1 MLNHHWVS
9 ILFIKQICSLNFI
22 SRIIFTGE
30 GVDLLS
36 HFIKINRS
44 FITPVTVKNV
54 IFLCCERSFT
64 EVILEIFNILL
75 TEVPREKLK
84 ISQDDAFAKKL
95 ETTDKRWKYL
105 FDKKTERPV
114 IKETKKV
121 ESRNKKEKVVEKKD
135 ASVVANQEKKQL
147 EKSEQAFD
155 ERKSSEQFQGKRDL
169 SAELDDIIES
179 FSTDNDKYIVEETF
193 QRGDENNLNRRNQDD
208 IISIIEEPDSQ
219 SEDGE
224 VGACANTEAVDF
236 SFDGLPWEVECTQD
250 VWKIITD
257 VKLSPHVKS
266 AILKKIRLLANGE
279 WTKKLAKKIKGV
291 SKSLKLYEARLN
303 RHSRLIWEKAIS
315 FSPRCSMSEK
325 FTSVTDDCAEKGAV
339 YVDKIRLWDIA
350 LSHDETEKKVERIK
364 KSQERG
370 QQCLLK
376 RNLQGV
382 QVEINAN
389 ERVPNIYVDKVYA
402 KEVLEELAKKKTE
415 RVGSSGSECLFFP
428 PASPNQQEYHIMKF
442 YAFTSA
448 MASKILSLNTE
459 KIDFPFQVSEL
470 EHAIIQLEPES
481 KIPILLLGR
490 SGTGKTTCCLYRLW
504 FKYQAYWQNAEH
516 AGPHLPKFSFKKLLE
531 KEVLVEGEEK
541 AVQVSDDEEKEVD
554 EKGGNKVEIS
564 FVPCLCNGLCDCD
577 PIPEMSSSLKTNEGK
592 KIADEKQSKVADTSA
607 AENNEKDIE
616 EKDEYEHIRQLMVTK
631 NEVLVS
637 EIRNNFRELC
647 QGNFPETETGE
658 YHEHSKIEE
667 IPPEKY
673 PLFITTKDLFI
684 LLDGSL
690 KGDTF
695 FRREENNE
703 MADNIVGWGR
713 NKTHFST
720 LHVLEEDDMDDD
732 DDVDDD
738 DDYGISDNEIDVE
751 YDGEQGVV
759 NEAHPNQRKE
769 TEACKKRR
777 PTKEVTYEV
786 FAYEIWPSISKI
798 SKNQNYH
805 PSLVWIEIKSFIKG
819 SAEAFLNEKGFLT
832 KDQYVQI
839 GKKRAPNFTGDRK
852 VIYNLFLAYQKQK
865 TSLNYFDEIDVCFNV
880 FKRLQGQPYPIWG
893 FHEIYVDETQDFTQA
908 ELLLLLKCSLNPNAM
923 FFTGDT
929 AQSIMKGVAFR
940 FCDLQSLF
948 VAAKQEFERNGVMS
962 PVMVPKRVHQLTHN
976 YRSHSGILQLAS
988 SVVKLLEI
996 LFPESFDRLKP
1007 DVGLFEGPKPVIL
1020 NADDFEQLALLLQGT
1035 KRKTTSSIDFGAH
1048 QAVLVQ
1054 SEESKRLLPPELRHG
1069 IVLSIYEAKGL
1080 EFDDV
1085 LLFNFFKDSPV
1096 SGSRS
1101 LL

>member
-1 MLNHHWVS
+1 MGLY
-9 ILFIKQICSLNFI
+9 FIKQICSQNFI

-44 FITPVTVKNV
+44 FITPPIVKNV
-54 IFLCCERSFT
+54 IVFCCERSFT
-64 EVILEIFNILL
+64 EVILDIFNILL
-75 TEVPREKLK
+75 TEVPRDKLK
-84 ISQDDAFAKKL
+84 ISQNDAFAKKL

-105 FDKKTERPV
+105 FDKKTEQLV
-114 IKETKKV
+114 IKEKEV
-121 ESRNKKEKVVEKKD
+121 ESRNKKQKVVEKKE
-135 ASVVANQEKKQL
+135 ASVVSNKEQKQL
-147 EKSEQAFD
+147 EKSEQAFN
-155 ERKSSEQFQGKRDL
+155 ERKSSEQCQGKRNL
-169 SAELDDIIES
+169 TAELDNIIES
-179 FSTDNDKYIVEETF
+179 FSIDNDKDTEEETF
-193 QRGDENNLNRRNQDD
+193 QRGDENNNLDRRDQDD
-208 IISIIEEPDSQ
+208 IISVIEEPDSP
-219 SEDGE
+219 SEDSE
-224 VGACANTEAVDF
+224 VGACANTEAIDF

-266 AILKKIRLLANGE
+266 AILKKMRLLANGQ
-279 WTKKLAKKIKGV
+279 WTKELAKKVKGV

-303 RHSRLIWEKAIS
+303 RHSRLIWEVAIS
-315 FSPRCSMSEK
+315 FSPRCSMKEK
-325 FTSVTDDCAEKGAV
+325 FTSLTDDCAEKGAV
-339 YVDKIRLWDIA
+339 YVDKIRLWDIS
-350 LSHDETEKKVERIK
+350 LHHDEIEKKVEWIK

-382 QVEINAN
+382 QAEVKAN

-402 KEVLEELAKKKTE
+402 KEVLEELTKKQTK
-415 RVGSSGSECLFFP
+415 RVGPSGSECLFFP

-470 EHAIIQLEPES
+470 EHAIIQLEPEN
-481 KIPILLLGR
+481 KMPILLLGR

-504 FKYQAYWQNAEH
+504 FKYQAYWENAKH
-516 AGPHLPKFSFKKLLE
+516 AGAHLPKFSFKKFLE
-531 KEVLVEGEEK
+531 KEVLVEREEK
-541 AVQVSDDEEKEVD
+541 AEQVSEINDEKEVE

-564 FVPCLCNGLCDCD
+564 FSPCLCNGPCDCD
-577 PIPEMSSSLKTNEGK
+577 PIPELSSSMKTNQVEK
-592 KIADEKQSKVADTSA
+592 TADEKQSKVFDTSH
-607 AENNEKDIE
+607 AENNEKEVE

-637 EIRNNFRELC
+637 EIRNNFRRLC
-647 QGNFPETETGE
+647 QGNFPQTETGE
-658 YHEHSKIEE
+658 NHEHSKIEE

-673 PLFITTKDLFI
+673 PLFITTKDLLI

-690 KGDTF
+690 DGDTF
-695 FRREENNE
+695 FRREENNQ

-732 DDVDDD
+732 DYDD
-738 DDYGISDNEIDVE
+738 GISDNEIDVE

-798 SKNQNYH
+798 SKNQNCH
-805 PSLVWIEIKSFIKG
+805 ASLVWMEIKSFIKG
-819 SAEAFLNEKGFLT
+819 SAEAFLNESGFLT

-839 GKKRAPNFTGDRK
+839 GKKRAPNFNGDRE
-852 VIYNLFLAYQKQK
+852 VIYSLFLAYRKK
-865 TSLNYFDEIDVCFNV
+865 MSSLNYFDEMDVCFNV
-880 FKRLQGQPYPIWG
+880 FKRLRGQPYPIWG

-948 VAAKQEFERNGVMS
+948 VAAKQEFERNEVMS
-962 PVMVPKRVHQLTHN
+962 PVMVPKQVHQLTHN

-996 LFPESFDRLKP
+996 FFPDSFDRLKP

-1054 SEESKRLLPPELRHG
+1054 SEESKRLLPLELRHG

-1096 SGSRS
+1096 SDSRP
-1101 LL
+1101 LLQT

>member
-1 MLNHHWVS
+1 M
-9 ILFIKQICSLNFI
+9 
-22 SRIIFTGE
+22 
-30 GVDLLS
+30 
-36 HFIKINRS
+36 
-44 FITPVTVKNV
+44 KNV
-54 IFLCCERSFT
+54 IVFCCERSFT
-64 EVILEIFNILL
+64 EVILDIFNILL
-75 TEVPREKLK
+75 TEVPRDKLK
-84 ISQDDAFAKKL
+84 ISQNDAFAKKL

-105 FDKKTERPV
+105 FDKKTEQLV
-114 IKETKKV
+114 IKEKEV
-121 ESRNKKEKVVEKKD
+121 ESRNKKQKVVEKEE
-135 ASVVANQEKKQL
+135 ASVVSNNEQKQMK
-147 EKSEQAFD
+147 KSEQAFN
-155 ERKSSEQFQGKRDL
+155 ERKSSEQCQGKRNL
-169 SAELDDIIES
+169 TAELDNIIES
-179 FSTDNDKYIVEETF
+179 FSMDNDKDTEEVTF
-193 QRGDENNLNRRNQDD
+193 HRGDESNNLDRRDQDD
-208 IISIIEEPDSQ
+208 IISVIEEPDSP
-219 SEDGE
+219 SEDSE
-224 VGACANTEAVDF
+224 VGACANTEAIDF

-266 AILKKIRLLANGE
+266 AILKKIRLLANGQ
-279 WTKKLAKKIKGV
+279 WTKELAKKVKGV

-303 RHSRLIWEKAIS
+303 RHSRLIWEVAIS
-315 FSPRCSMSEK
+315 FSPRCSMKEK
-325 FTSVTDDCAEKGAV
+325 FTSLTDDCAEKGAV

-350 LSHDETEKKVERIK
+350 LRHDEIEKKVERIK

-382 QVEINAN
+382 QAEVKAN

-402 KEVLEELAKKKTE
+402 KEVLEELTKKQTK
-415 RVGSSGSECLFFP
+415 RVGPSGSECLFFP

-470 EHAIIQLEPES
+470 EHAIIQLEPEN
-481 KIPILLLGR
+481 KMPILLLGR

-504 FKYQAYWQNAEH
+504 FKYQAYWQNAKH
-516 AGPHLPKFSFKKLLE
+516 AGAHLPKFSFKKFLE
-531 KEVLVEGEEK
+531 KEVLVESEEK
-541 AVQVSDDEEKEVD
+541 AEQVSEINDEKEVQ

-564 FVPCLCNGLCDCD
+564 FAPCLCNGPCDCD
-577 PIPEMSSSLKTNEGK
+577 LTPELSLSLKTNQVE
-592 KIADEKQSKVADTSA
+592 KIADEKQSKVVDTSH
-607 AENNEKDIE
+607 AENNEKEVE

-637 EIRNNFRELC
+637 EIRNNFRRLC
-647 QGNFPETETGE
+647 QSNFPQTETGE
-658 YHEHSKIEE
+658 NHEHSKLEE

-673 PLFITTKDLFI
+673 PLFITTKDLLI

-690 KGDTF
+690 EGDTF
-695 FRREENNE
+695 FRREENNQ

-720 LHVLEEDDMDDD
+720 LHVLEEDMDDD
-732 DDVDDD
+732 DYDD
-738 DDYGISDNEIDVE
+738 GISDNEIDVE

-769 TEACKKRR
+769 AEACKKRR

-798 SKNQNYH
+798 SKNQSCH
-805 PSLVWIEIKSFIKG
+805 ASLVWMEIKSFIKG
-819 SAEAFLNEKGFLT
+819 SAEAFLNESGFLT

-839 GKKRAPNFTGDRK
+839 GKKRAPNFNGDRE
-852 VIYNLFLAYQKQK
+852 VIYSLFLAYRKK
-865 TSLNYFDEIDVCFNV
+865 MSSLNYFDEMDVCFNV
-880 FKRLQGQPYPIWG
+880 FKRLRGQPYPIWG
-893 FHEIYVDETQDFTQA
+893 FHEIYVDETQDFTQS

-948 VAAKQEFERNGVMS
+948 VAAKQEFERNEVIS
-962 PVMVPKRVHQLTHN
+962 PVMVPKQVHQLTHN

-996 LFPESFDRLKP
+996 FFPDSFDRLKP

-1054 SEESKRLLPPELRHG
+1054 SEESKRLLPLELRHG

-1096 SGSRS
+1096 SDSRP
-1101 LL
+1101 LLQT

>member
-1 MLNHHWVS
+1 MGLY
-9 ILFIKQICSLNFI
+9 FIKQICSQNFI

-44 FITPVTVKNV
+44 FITPPIVKNV
-54 IFLCCERSFT
+54 IVFCCERSFT
-64 EVILEIFNILL
+64 EVILDIFNILL
-75 TEVPREKLK
+75 TEVPRDKLK
-84 ISQDDAFAKKL
+84 ISQNDAFAKKL

-105 FDKKTERPV
+105 FDKKTEQLV
-114 IKETKKV
+114 IKEKEV
-121 ESRNKKEKVVEKKD
+121 ESRNKKQKVVEKKE
-135 ASVVANQEKKQL
+135 ASVVSNKEQKQL
-147 EKSEQAFD
+147 EKSEQAFN
-155 ERKSSEQFQGKRDL
+155 ERKSSEQCQGKRNL
-169 SAELDDIIES
+169 TAELDNIIES
-179 FSTDNDKYIVEETF
+179 FSIDNDKDTEEETF
-193 QRGDENNLNRRNQDD
+193 QRGDENNNLDRRDQDD
-208 IISIIEEPDSQ
+208 IISVIEEPDSP
-219 SEDGE
+219 SEDSE
-224 VGACANTEAVDF
+224 VGACANTEAIDF

-266 AILKKIRLLANGE
+266 AILKKIRLLANGQ
-279 WTKKLAKKIKGV
+279 WTKELAKKVKGV

-303 RHSRLIWEKAIS
+303 RHSRLIWEVAIS
-315 FSPRCSMSEK
+315 FSPRCSMKEK
-325 FTSVTDDCAEKGAV
+325 FTSLTDDCAEKGAV
-339 YVDKIRLWDIA
+339 YVDKIRLWDIS
-350 LSHDETEKKVERIK
+350 LHHDEIEKKVEWIK

-382 QVEINAN
+382 QAEVKAN
-389 ERVPNIYVDKVYA
+389 ERIPNIYVDKVYA
-402 KEVLEELAKKKTE
+402 KEVLEELTKKQTK
-415 RVGSSGSECLFFP
+415 RVGPSGSECLFFP
-428 PASPNQQEYHIMKF
+428 RASPNQQEYHIMKF

-470 EHAIIQLEPES
+470 EHAIIQLEPEN
-481 KIPILLLGR
+481 KMPILLLGR

-504 FKYQAYWQNAEH
+504 FKYQAYWENAKH
-516 AGPHLPKFSFKKLLE
+516 AGAHLPKFSFKKFLE
-531 KEVLVEGEEK
+531 KEVLVEREEK
-541 AVQVSDDEEKEVD
+541 AEQVSEINDEKEVE

-564 FVPCLCNGLCDCD
+564 FSPCLCNGPCDCD
-577 PIPEMSSSLKTNEGK
+577 PIPELSSSMKTNQVEK
-592 KIADEKQSKVADTSA
+592 TADEKQSKVFDTSH
-607 AENNEKDIE
+607 AENNEKEVE

-637 EIRNNFRELC
+637 EIRNNFRRLC
-647 QGNFPETETGE
+647 QGNFPQTETGE
-658 YHEHSKIEE
+658 NHEHSKIEE

-673 PLFITTKDLFI
+673 PLFITTKDLLI

-690 KGDTF
+690 DGDTF
-695 FRREENNE
+695 FRREENNQ

-732 DDVDDD
+732 DYDD
-738 DDYGISDNEIDVE
+738 GISDNEIDVE

-798 SKNQNYH
+798 SKNQNCH
-805 PSLVWIEIKSFIKG
+805 ASLVWMEIKSFIKG
-819 SAEAFLNEKGFLT
+819 SAEAFLNESGFLT

-839 GKKRAPNFTGDRK
+839 GKKRAPNFNGDRE
-852 VIYNLFLAYQKQK
+852 VIYSLFLAYRKK
-865 TSLNYFDEIDVCFNV
+865 MSSLNYFDEMDVCFNV
-880 FKRLQGQPYPIWG
+880 FKRLRGQPYPIWG

-948 VAAKQEFERNGVMS
+948 VAAKQEFERNEVMS
-962 PVMVPKRVHQLTHN
+962 PVMVPKQVHQLTHN

-996 LFPESFDRLKP
+996 FFPDSFDRLKP

-1054 SEESKRLLPPELRHG
+1054 SEESKRLLPLELRHG

-1096 SGSRS
+1096 SDSRP
-1101 LL
+1101 LLQT

>member
-1 MLNHHWVS
+1 M
-9 ILFIKQICSLNFI
+9 
-22 SRIIFTGE
+22 
-30 GVDLLS
+30 
-36 HFIKINRS
+36 
-44 FITPVTVKNV
+44 KNV
-54 IFLCCERSFT
+54 IVFCCERSFT
-64 EVILEIFNILL
+64 EVILHIFNILL
-75 TEVPREKLK
+75 TEVPRDKLK
-84 ISQDDAFAKKL
+84 ISQNDAFAKKL

-105 FDKKTERPV
+105 FDKKTEQLV
-114 IKETKKV
+114 IKEKEV
-121 ESRNKKEKVVEKKD
+121 ESRNKKQKVVEKKE
-135 ASVVANQEKKQL
+135 ASVVSNKEQNQL
-147 EKSEQAFD
+147 EKSEQAFN
-155 ERKSSEQFQGKRDL
+155 ERKSSEQCQGKRNL
-169 SAELDDIIES
+169 TAELDNIIES
-179 FSTDNDKYIVEETF
+179 FSIDNDKDTEEETF
-193 QRGDENNLNRRNQDD
+193 QRGDENNNLDRRDQDD
-208 IISIIEEPDSQ
+208 IISVIEEPDSS
-219 SEDGE
+219 SEDSE
-224 VGACANTEAVDF
+224 VGACANTEAIDF

-266 AILKKIRLLANGE
+266 AILKKIRLLANGQ
-279 WTKKLAKKIKGV
+279 WTKELAKKVKGV

-303 RHSRLIWEKAIS
+303 RHSRLIWEVAIS
-315 FSPRCSMSEK
+315 FSPRCSMKEK
-325 FTSVTDDCAEKGAV
+325 FTSLTDDCAEKGAV

-350 LSHDETEKKVERIK
+350 LRHDEIEKKVERIK
-364 KSQERG
+364 KSQGRG

-382 QVEINAN
+382 QAEVKAN

-402 KEVLEELAKKKTE
+402 KEVLEELTKKQTK
-415 RVGSSGSECLFFP
+415 RVGPSGSECLFFP

-470 EHAIIQLEPES
+470 EHGIIQLEPEN
-481 KIPILLLGR
+481 KMPILLLGR

-504 FKYQAYWQNAEH
+504 FKYQAYWENAKH
-516 AGPHLPKFSFKKLLE
+516 AGAHLPKFSFKKFLE
-531 KEVLVEGEEK
+531 KEVLVEREEK
-541 AVQVSDDEEKEVD
+541 AEQVSEINDEKEVE

-564 FVPCLCNGLCDCD
+564 FSPCLCNGPCDCD
-577 PIPEMSSSLKTNEGK
+577 PIPELSSSLKTNQVEK
-592 KIADEKQSKVADTSA
+592 TADEKQSKVFDTSH
-607 AENNEKDIE
+607 AENNEKEVE

-637 EIRNNFRELC
+637 EIRNNFRRLC
-647 QGNFPETETGE
+647 QGNFPQTETGE
-658 YHEHSKIEE
+658 NHEHSKIEE

-673 PLFITTKDLFI
+673 PLFITTKDLLI

-690 KGDTF
+690 DGDTF
-695 FRREENNE
+695 FRREENNQ

-720 LHVLEEDDMDDD
+720 LHVLEEDDMD
-732 DDVDDD
+732 VDDYD
-738 DDYGISDNEIDVE
+738 DGISDNEIDVE

-786 FAYEIWPSISKI
+786 FTYEIWPSISKI
-798 SKNQNYH
+798 SKNQNCH
-805 PSLVWIEIKSFIKG
+805 ASLVWMEIKSFIKG
-819 SAEAFLNEKGFLT
+819 SAEAFLNESGFLT

-839 GKKRAPNFTGDRK
+839 GKKRAPNFNGDRE
-852 VIYNLFLAYQKQK
+852 VIYSLFLAYRKK
-865 TSLNYFDEIDVCFNV
+865 MSSLNYFDEMDVCFNV
-880 FKRLQGQPYPIWG
+880 FKRLRGQPYPIWG
-893 FHEIYVDETQDFTQA
+893 FHEIYVDETQDFTQS

-948 VAAKQEFERNGVMS
+948 VAAKQEFERNEVMS
-962 PVMVPKRVHQLTHN
+962 PVMVPKQVHQLTHN

-996 LFPESFDRLKP
+996 FFPDSFDRLKP

-1054 SEESKRLLPPELRHG
+1054 SEESKRLLPLELRHG

-1096 SGSRS
+1096 SESRP
-1101 LL
+1101 LLQT

>member
-1 MLNHHWVS
+1 M
-9 ILFIKQICSLNFI
+9 
-22 SRIIFTGE
+22 
-30 GVDLLS
+30 
-36 HFIKINRS
+36 
-44 FITPVTVKNV
+44 KNV
-54 IFLCCERSFT
+54 IVFCCERSFT
-64 EVILEIFNILL
+64 EVILDIFNILL
-75 TEVPREKLK
+75 TEVPRDKLK
-84 ISQDDAFAKKL
+84 ISQNDAFAKKL

-105 FDKKTERPV
+105 FDKKTEQLV
-114 IKETKKV
+114 IKEKEV
-121 ESRNKKEKVVEKKD
+121 ESRNKKQKVVEKKE
-135 ASVVANQEKKQL
+135 ASVVSNKEQKQL
-147 EKSEQAFD
+147 EKSEQAFN
-155 ERKSSEQFQGKRDL
+155 ERKSSEQCQGKRNL
-169 SAELDDIIES
+169 TAELDNIIES
-179 FSTDNDKYIVEETF
+179 FSIDNDKDTEEDTF
-193 QRGDENNLNRRNQDD
+193 QRGDENNNLDRRDQDD
-208 IISIIEEPDSQ
+208 IISVIEEPDSP
-219 SEDGE
+219 SEDSE
-224 VGACANTEAVDF
+224 VGACANTEAIDF

-266 AILKKIRLLANGE
+266 AILKKIRLLANGQ
-279 WTKKLAKKIKGV
+279 WTKELAKKVKGV

-303 RHSRLIWEKAIS
+303 RHSRLIWEVAIS
-315 FSPRCSMSEK
+315 FSPRCSMKEK
-325 FTSVTDDCAEKGAV
+325 FTSLTDDCAEKGAV
-339 YVDKIRLWDIA
+339 YVDKIRLWDIS
-350 LSHDETEKKVERIK
+350 LHHDEIEKKVEWIK

-382 QVEINAN
+382 QAEVKAN

-402 KEVLEELAKKKTE
+402 KEVLEELTKKQTK
-415 RVGSSGSECLFFP
+415 RVGPSGSECLFFP

-470 EHAIIQLEPES
+470 EHAIIQLEPEN
-481 KIPILLLGR
+481 KMPILLLGR

-504 FKYQAYWQNAEH
+504 FKYQAYWENAKH
-516 AGPHLPKFSFKKLLE
+516 AGAHLPKFSFKKFLE
-531 KEVLVEGEEK
+531 KEVLVEREEK
-541 AVQVSDDEEKEVD
+541 AEQVSEINDEKEVE

-564 FVPCLCNGLCDCD
+564 FSPCLCNGPCDCD
-577 PIPEMSSSLKTNEGK
+577 PIPELSSSMKTNQVEK
-592 KIADEKQSKVADTSA
+592 TADEKQSKVFDTSH
-607 AENNEKDIE
+607 AENNEKEVE

-637 EIRNNFRELC
+637 EIRNNFRRLC
-647 QGNFPETETGE
+647 QGNFPQTETGE
-658 YHEHSKIEE
+658 NHEHSKIEE

-673 PLFITTKDLFI
+673 PLFITTKDLLI

-690 KGDTF
+690 DGDTF
-695 FRREENNE
+695 FRREENNQ

-732 DDVDDD
+732 DYDD
-738 DDYGISDNEIDVE
+738 GISDNEIDVE

-798 SKNQNYH
+798 SKNQNCH
-805 PSLVWIEIKSFIKG
+805 ASLVWMEIKSFIKG
-819 SAEAFLNEKGFLT
+819 SAEAFLNEAGFLT

-839 GKKRAPNFTGDRK
+839 GKKRAPNFTGDRE
-852 VIYNLFLAYQKQK
+852 VIYNLFLAYQKK
-865 TSLNYFDEIDVCFNV
+865 RSSLNYFDEMDVCFNV

-948 VAAKQEFERNGVMS
+948 VAAKQEFERNEVMS
-962 PVMVPKRVHQLTHN
+962 PVMVPKQVHQLTHN

-996 LFPESFDRLKP
+996 FFPDSFDRLKP

-1054 SEESKRLLPPELRHG
+1054 SEESKRLLPLELRHG
-1069 IVLSIYEAKGL
+1069 IVLSIYEAKG
-1080 EFDDV
+1080 
-1085 LLFNFFKDSPV
+1085 
-1096 SGSRS
+1096 
-1101 LL
+1101 

>member
-1 MLNHHWVS
+1 MGLY
-9 ILFIKQICSLNFI
+9 FIKQICSQNFI
-22 SRIIFTGE
+22 SRIISTGE

-44 FITPVTVKNV
+44 FITPPIVKNV
-54 IFLCCERSFT
+54 IVFCCERSFT
-64 EVILEIFNILL
+64 EVILDIFNILL
-75 TEVPREKLK
+75 TELPRDILK
-84 ISQDDAFAKKL
+84 ISQNDAFAKKL
-95 ETTDKRWKYL
+95 ETTDKRWRYL
-105 FDKKTERPV
+105 FDKKTEQLV
-114 IKETKKV
+114 IKEKEV
-121 ESRNKKEKVVEKKD
+121 ESRNKKQKVVEKEE
-135 ASVVANQEKKQL
+135 ASVVSNNEQKQM
-147 EKSEQAFD
+147 EKSEQAFN
-155 ERKSSEQFQGKRDL
+155 ERKSSEQCQRKRNL
-169 SAELDDIIES
+169 TAELDNIIES
-179 FSTDNDKYIVEETF
+179 FSMDNDKDTEEVTF
-193 QRGDENNLNRRNQDD
+193 HRGDENNNLDRRDQDD
-208 IISIIEEPDSQ
+208 IISVIEEPDSP
-219 SEDGE
+219 SEDSE
-224 VGACANTEAVDF
+224 VRACANTEAIDF

-250 VWKIITD
+250 VWKKITD
-257 VKLSPHVKS
+257 VKLLPHVKS
-266 AILKKIRLLANGE
+266 AILKKIRLLANGQ
-279 WTKKLAKKIKGV
+279 WTKDLAKKVKGV

-303 RHSRLIWEKAIS
+303 RHSRLIWEVAIS
-315 FSPRCSMSEK
+315 FSPRCSMKEK
-325 FTSVTDDCAEKGAV
+325 FTSLTDDCAEKGAV

-350 LSHDETEKKVERIK
+350 LRHDEIEKKVERIK

-376 RNLQGV
+376 RNLQRV
-382 QVEINAN
+382 QAEVKAAEK
-389 ERVPNIYVDKVYA
+389 VPNIYVDKVCS
-402 KEVLEELAKKKTE
+402 KEVLEELTKKQTK
-415 RVGSSGSECLFFP
+415 RVGPSGSECLFFP

-470 EHAIIQLEPES
+470 EHAIIQLEPEN
-481 KIPILLLGR
+481 KMPILLLGR

-504 FKYQAYWQNAEH
+504 FKYQAYWQNAKH
-516 AGPHLPKFSFKKLLE
+516 AGAHLPKFSFKKFLE
-531 KEVLVEGEEK
+531 KEVLVESEEK
-541 AVQVSDDEEKEVD
+541 AEQVSEINDEKEVQ

-564 FVPCLCNGLCDCD
+564 FAPCLCNGPCDCD
-577 PIPEMSSSLKTNEGK
+577 LTPELSLSLKTNQVE
-592 KIADEKQSKVADTSA
+592 KIADEKQSKVVDTSH
-607 AENNEKDIE
+607 AENNEKEVE

-637 EIRNNFRELC
+637 EIRNNFRGLC
-647 QGNFPETETGE
+647 QSNFPQTETGE
-658 YHEHSKIEE
+658 NHEHSKLEE

-673 PLFITTKDLFI
+673 PLFITTKDLLI

-690 KGDTF
+690 EGNTF
-695 FRREENNE
+695 FRREENNQ

-732 DDVDDD
+732 DYDD
-738 DDYGISDNEIDVE
+738 GISDNEIDVE

-777 PTKEVTYEV
+777 STKEVTYEV

-798 SKNQNYH
+798 SKNQSYH
-805 PSLVWIEIKSFIKG
+805 ASLVWMEIKSFIKG
-819 SAEAFLNEKGFLT
+819 SAEAFLNESGFLT

-839 GKKRAPNFTGDRK
+839 GKKRAPNFNGDRE
-852 VIYNLFLAYQKQK
+852 VIYSLFLAYRKK
-865 TSLNYFDEIDVCFNV
+865 MSSLNYFDEMDVCFNV
-880 FKRLQGQPYPIWG
+880 FKRLRGQPYPIWG
-893 FHEIYVDETQDFTQA
+893 FHEIYVDETQDFTQS

-948 VAAKQEFERNGVMS
+948 VAAKQEFERNEVMS
-962 PVMVPKRVHQLTHN
+962 PVMVPKQVHQLTHN

-996 LFPESFDRLKP
+996 FFPDSFDRLKP

-1096 SGSRS
+1096 SDSRP
-1101 LL
+1101 L

>member
-1 MLNHHWVS
+1 M
-9 ILFIKQICSLNFI
+9 
-22 SRIIFTGE
+22 
-30 GVDLLS
+30 
-36 HFIKINRS
+36 
-44 FITPVTVKNV
+44 KNV
-54 IFLCCERSFT
+54 IVFCCERSFT
-64 EVILEIFNILL
+64 EVILDIFNILL
-75 TEVPREKLK
+75 TEVPRDKLK
-84 ISQDDAFAKKL
+84 ISQNDAFAKKL

-105 FDKKTERPV
+105 FDKKTEQLV
-114 IKETKKV
+114 IKEKEV
-121 ESRNKKEKVVEKKD
+121 ESRNKKQKVVEKKE
-135 ASVVANQEKKQL
+135 ASVVSNKEQKQL
-147 EKSEQAFD
+147 EKSEQAFN
-155 ERKSSEQFQGKRDL
+155 ERKSSEQCQGKRNL
-169 SAELDDIIES
+169 TAELDNIIES
-179 FSTDNDKYIVEETF
+179 FSIDNDKDTEEETF
-193 QRGDENNLNRRNQDD
+193 QRGDENNNLDRRDQDD
-208 IISIIEEPDSQ
+208 IISVIEEPDSP
-219 SEDGE
+219 SEDSE
-224 VGACANTEAVDF
+224 VGACANTEAIDF

-266 AILKKIRLLANGE
+266 AILKKIRLLANGQ
-279 WTKKLAKKIKGV
+279 WTKELAKKVKGV

-303 RHSRLIWEKAIS
+303 RHSRLIWEVAIS
-315 FSPRCSMSEK
+315 FSPRCSMKEK
-325 FTSVTDDCAEKGAV
+325 FTSLTDDCAEKGAV
-339 YVDKIRLWDIA
+339 YVDKIRLWDIS
-350 LSHDETEKKVERIK
+350 LHHDEIEKKVEWIK

-382 QVEINAN
+382 QAEVKAN

-402 KEVLEELAKKKTE
+402 KEVLEELTKKQTK
-415 RVGSSGSECLFFP
+415 RVGPSGSECLFFP

-470 EHAIIQLEPES
+470 EHAIIQLEPEN
-481 KIPILLLGR
+481 KMPILLLGR

-504 FKYQAYWQNAEH
+504 FKYQAYWENAKH
-516 AGPHLPKFSFKKLLE
+516 AGAHLPKFSFKKFLE
-531 KEVLVEGEEK
+531 KEVLVEREEK
-541 AVQVSDDEEKEVD
+541 AEQVSEINDEKEVE

-564 FVPCLCNGLCDCD
+564 FSPCLCNGPCDCD
-577 PIPEMSSSLKTNEGK
+577 PIPELSSSMKTNQVEK
-592 KIADEKQSKVADTSA
+592 TADEKQSKVFDTSH
-607 AENNEKDIE
+607 AENNEKEVE

-637 EIRNNFRELC
+637 EIRNNFRRLC
-647 QGNFPETETGE
+647 QGNFPQTETGE
-658 YHEHSKIEE
+658 NHEHSKIEE

-673 PLFITTKDLFI
+673 PLFITTKDLLI

-690 KGDTF
+690 EGDTF

-732 DDVDDD
+732 DYDD
-738 DDYGISDNEIDVE
+738 GISDNEIDVE

-798 SKNQNYH
+798 SKNQNCH
-805 PSLVWIEIKSFIKG
+805 ASLVWMEIKSFIKG
-819 SAEAFLNEKGFLT
+819 SAEAFLNESGFLT

-839 GKKRAPNFTGDRK
+839 GKKRAPNFNGDRE
-852 VIYNLFLAYQKQK
+852 VIYSLFLAYRKK
-865 TSLNYFDEIDVCFNV
+865 MSSLNYFDEMDVCFNV
-880 FKRLQGQPYPIWG
+880 FKRLRGQPYPIWG

-948 VAAKQEFERNGVMS
+948 VAAKQEFERNEVMS
-962 PVMVPKRVHQLTHN
+962 PVMVPKQVHQLTHN

-996 LFPESFDRLKP
+996 FFPDSFDRLKP

-1054 SEESKRLLPPELRHG
+1054 SEESKRLLPLELRHG

-1096 SGSRS
+1096 SDSRP
-1101 LL
+1101 LLQT

>member
-1 MLNHHWVS
+1 M
-9 ILFIKQICSLNFI
+9 
-22 SRIIFTGE
+22 
-30 GVDLLS
+30 
-36 HFIKINRS
+36 
-44 FITPVTVKNV
+44 
-54 IFLCCERSFT
+54 
-64 EVILEIFNILL
+64 L
-75 TEVPREKLK
+75 TEVPRDKLK
-84 ISQDDAFAKKL
+84 ISQNDAFAKKL

-105 FDKKTERPV
+105 FDKKTEQLV
-114 IKETKKV
+114 IKEKEV
-121 ESRNKKEKVVEKKD
+121 ESRNKKQKVVEKKE
-135 ASVVANQEKKQL
+135 ASVVSNKEQKQL
-147 EKSEQAFD
+147 EKSEQAFN
-155 ERKSSEQFQGKRDL
+155 ERKSSEQCQGKRNL
-169 SAELDDIIES
+169 TAELDNIIES
-179 FSTDNDKYIVEETF
+179 FSIDNDKDTEEETF
-193 QRGDENNLNRRNQDD
+193 QRGDENNNLDRRDQDD
-208 IISIIEEPDSQ
+208 IISVIEEPDSP
-219 SEDGE
+219 SEDSE
-224 VGACANTEAVDF
+224 VGACANTEAIDF

-266 AILKKIRLLANGE
+266 AILKKIRLLANGQ
-279 WTKKLAKKIKGV
+279 WTKELAKKVKGV

-303 RHSRLIWEKAIS
+303 RHSRLIWEVAIS
-315 FSPRCSMSEK
+315 FSPRCSMKEK
-325 FTSVTDDCAEKGAV
+325 FTSLTDDCAEKGAV
-339 YVDKIRLWDIA
+339 YVDKIRLWDIS
-350 LSHDETEKKVERIK
+350 LHHDEIEKKVEWIK

-382 QVEINAN
+382 QAEVKAN

-402 KEVLEELAKKKTE
+402 KEVLEELTKKQTK
-415 RVGSSGSECLFFP
+415 RVGPSGSECLFFP
-428 PASPNQQEYHIMKF
+428 RASPNQQEYHIMKF

-470 EHAIIQLEPES
+470 EHAIIQLEPEN
-481 KIPILLLGR
+481 KMPILLLGR

-504 FKYQAYWQNAEH
+504 FKYQAYWENAKH
-516 AGPHLPKFSFKKLLE
+516 AGAHLPKFSFKKFLE
-531 KEVLVEGEEK
+531 KEVLVEREEK
-541 AVQVSDDEEKEVD
+541 AEQVSEINDEKEVE

-564 FVPCLCNGLCDCD
+564 FSPCLCNGPCDCD
-577 PIPEMSSSLKTNEGK
+577 PIPELSSSMKTNQVEK
-592 KIADEKQSKVADTSA
+592 TADEKQSKVFDTSH
-607 AENNEKDIE
+607 AENNEKEVE

-637 EIRNNFRELC
+637 EIRNNFRRLC
-647 QGNFPETETGE
+647 QGNFPQTETGE
-658 YHEHSKIEE
+658 NHEHSKIEE

-673 PLFITTKDLFI
+673 PLFITTKDLLI

-690 KGDTF
+690 DGDTF
-695 FRREENNE
+695 FRREENNQ

-732 DDVDDD
+732 DYDD
-738 DDYGISDNEIDVE
+738 GISDNEIDVE

-798 SKNQNYH
+798 SKNQNCH
-805 PSLVWIEIKSFIKG
+805 ASLVWMEIKSFIKG
-819 SAEAFLNEKGFLT
+819 SAEAFLNESGFLT

-839 GKKRAPNFTGDRK
+839 GKKRAPNFNGDRE
-852 VIYNLFLAYQKQK
+852 VIYSLFLAYRKK
-865 TSLNYFDEIDVCFNV
+865 MSSLNYFDEMDVCFNV
-880 FKRLQGQPYPIWG
+880 FKRLRGQPYPIWG
-893 FHEIYVDETQDFTQA
+893 FHEIYVDETQDFTQS

-948 VAAKQEFERNGVMS
+948 VAAKQEFERNEVMS
-962 PVMVPKRVHQLTHN
+962 PVMVPKQVHQLTHN

-996 LFPESFDRLKP
+996 FFPDSFDRLKP

-1054 SEESKRLLPPELRHG
+1054 SEESKRLLPLELRHG

-1096 SGSRS
+1096 SDSRP
-1101 LL
+1101 LLQT

>member
-1 MLNHHWVS
+1 M
-9 ILFIKQICSLNFI
+9 
-22 SRIIFTGE
+22 
-30 GVDLLS
+30 
-36 HFIKINRS
+36 
-44 FITPVTVKNV
+44 KNV
-54 IFLCCERSFT
+54 IVFCCERSFT
-64 EVILEIFNILL
+64 EVILDIFNILL
-75 TEVPREKLK
+75 TEVPRDKLK
-84 ISQDDAFAKKL
+84 ISQNDAFAKKL

-105 FDKKTERPV
+105 FDKKTEQLV
-114 IKETKKV
+114 IKEKEV
-121 ESRNKKEKVVEKKD
+121 ESRNKKQKVVEKKE
-135 ASVVANQEKKQL
+135 ASVVSNKEQKQL
-147 EKSEQAFD
+147 EKSEQAFN
-155 ERKSSEQFQGKRDL
+155 ERKSSEQCQGKRNL
-169 SAELDDIIES
+169 TAELDNIIES
-179 FSTDNDKYIVEETF
+179 FSIDNDKDTEEETF
-193 QRGDENNLNRRNQDD
+193 QRGDENNNLDRRDQDD
-208 IISIIEEPDSQ
+208 IISVIEEPDSP
-219 SEDGE
+219 SEDSE
-224 VGACANTEAVDF
+224 VGACANTEAIDF

-266 AILKKIRLLANGE
+266 AILKKIRLLANGQ
-279 WTKKLAKKIKGV
+279 WTKELAKKVKGV

-303 RHSRLIWEKAIS
+303 RHSRLIWEVAIS
-315 FSPRCSMSEK
+315 FSPRCSMKEK
-325 FTSVTDDCAEKGAV
+325 FTSLTDDCAEKGAV
-339 YVDKIRLWDIA
+339 YVDKIRLWDIV
-350 LSHDETEKKVERIK
+350 LRHDETEKNVERIR
-364 KSQERG
+364 KSHKRG

-376 RNLQGV
+376 RNLHGV
-382 QVEINAN
+382 QVKVNAN

-402 KEVLEELAKKKTE
+402 KEVLEELAKKQTE
-415 RVGSSGSECLFFP
+415 AVGPSGSECLFFP

-470 EHAIIQLEPES
+470 EHAIIQLEPEN
-481 KIPILLLGR
+481 KMPILLLGR

-504 FKYQAYWQNAEH
+504 FKYQAYWENAKH
-516 AGPHLPKFSFKKLLE
+516 AGAHLPKFSFKKFLE
-531 KEVLVEGEEK
+531 KEVLVEREEK
-541 AVQVSDDEEKEVD
+541 AEQVSEINDEKEVE

-564 FVPCLCNGLCDCD
+564 FSPCLCNGPCDCD
-577 PIPEMSSSLKTNEGK
+577 PIPELSSSMKTNQVEK
-592 KIADEKQSKVADTSA
+592 TADEKQSKVFDTSH
-607 AENNEKDIE
+607 AENNEKEVE

-637 EIRNNFRELC
+637 EIRNNFRRLC
-647 QGNFPETETGE
+647 QGNFPQTETGE
-658 YHEHSKIEE
+658 NHEHSKIEE

-673 PLFITTKDLFI
+673 PLFITTKDLLI

-690 KGDTF
+690 DGDTF
-695 FRREENNE
+695 FRREENNQ

-732 DDVDDD
+732 DYDD
-738 DDYGISDNEIDVE
+738 GISDNEIDVE

-798 SKNQNYH
+798 SKNQNCH
-805 PSLVWIEIKSFIKG
+805 ASLVWMEIKSFIKG
-819 SAEAFLNEKGFLT
+819 SAEAFLNEAGFLT

-839 GKKRAPNFTGDRK
+839 GKKRAPNFTGDRE
-852 VIYNLFLAYQKQK
+852 VIYNLFLAYQKK
-865 TSLNYFDEIDVCFNV
+865 RSSLNYFDEMDVCFNV

-948 VAAKQEFERNGVMS
+948 VAAKQEFERNEVIS
-962 PVMVPKRVHQLTHN
+962 PVMVPKQVHQLTHN

-996 LFPESFDRLKP
+996 FFPDSFDRLKP

-1054 SEESKRLLPPELRHG
+1054 SEESKRLLPLELRHG

-1096 SGSRS
+1096 SDSRP
-1101 LL
+1101 LLQT

>member
-1 MLNHHWVS
+1 M
-9 ILFIKQICSLNFI
+9 
-22 SRIIFTGE
+22 
-30 GVDLLS
+30 
-36 HFIKINRS
+36 
-44 FITPVTVKNV
+44 KNV
-54 IFLCCERSFT
+54 IVFCCERSFT
-64 EVILEIFNILL
+64 EVILDIFNILL
-75 TEVPREKLK
+75 TEVPRDKLK
-84 ISQDDAFAKKL
+84 ISQNDAFAKKL

-105 FDKKTERPV
+105 FDKKTEQLV
-114 IKETKKV
+114 IKEKEV
-121 ESRNKKEKVVEKKD
+121 ESRNKKQKVVEKKE
-135 ASVVANQEKKQL
+135 ASVVSNKEQKQL
-147 EKSEQAFD
+147 EKSEQAFN
-155 ERKSSEQFQGKRDL
+155 ERKSSEQCQGKRNL
-169 SAELDDIIES
+169 TAELDNIIES
-179 FSTDNDKYIVEETF
+179 FSIDNDKDTEEETF
-193 QRGDENNLNRRNQDD
+193 QRGDENNNLDRRDQDD
-208 IISIIEEPDSQ
+208 IISVIEEPDSP
-219 SEDGE
+219 SEDSE
-224 VGACANTEAVDF
+224 VGACANTEAIDF

-266 AILKKIRLLANGE
+266 AILKKIRLLANGQ
-279 WTKKLAKKIKGV
+279 WTKELAKKVKGV

-303 RHSRLIWEKAIS
+303 RHSRLIWEVAIS
-315 FSPRCSMSEK
+315 FSPRCSMKEK
-325 FTSVTDDCAEKGAV
+325 FTSLTDDCAEKGAV
-339 YVDKIRLWDIA
+339 YVDKIRLWDIS
-350 LSHDETEKKVERIK
+350 LHHDEIEKKVEWIK

-382 QVEINAN
+382 QAEVKAN

-402 KEVLEELAKKKTE
+402 KEVLEELTKKQTK
-415 RVGSSGSECLFFP
+415 RVGPSGSECLFFP

-470 EHAIIQLEPES
+470 EHAIIQLEPEN
-481 KIPILLLGR
+481 KMPILLLGR

-504 FKYQAYWQNAEH
+504 FKYQAYWENAKH
-516 AGPHLPKFSFKKLLE
+516 AGAHLPKFSFKKFLE
-531 KEVLVEGEEK
+531 KEVLVEREEK
-541 AVQVSDDEEKEVD
+541 AEQVSEINDEKEVE

-564 FVPCLCNGLCDCD
+564 FSPCLCNGPCDCD
-577 PIPEMSSSLKTNEGK
+577 PIPELSSSMKTNQVEK
-592 KIADEKQSKVADTSA
+592 TADEKQSKVFDTSH
-607 AENNEKDIE
+607 AENNEKEVE

-637 EIRNNFRELC
+637 EIRNNFRRLC
-647 QGNFPETETGE
+647 QGNFPQTETGE
-658 YHEHSKIEE
+658 NHEHSKIEE

-673 PLFITTKDLFI
+673 PLFITTKDLLI

-690 KGDTF
+690 DGDTF
-695 FRREENNE
+695 FRREENNQ

-732 DDVDDD
+732 DYDD
-738 DDYGISDNEIDVE
+738 GISDNEIDVE

-798 SKNQNYH
+798 SKNQNCH
-805 PSLVWIEIKSFIKG
+805 ASLVWMEIKSFIKG
-819 SAEAFLNEKGFLT
+819 SAEAFLNESGFLT

-839 GKKRAPNFTGDRK
+839 GKKRAPNFNGDRE
-852 VIYNLFLAYQKQK
+852 VIYSLFLAYRKK
-865 TSLNYFDEIDVCFNV
+865 MSSLNYFDEMDVCFNV
-880 FKRLQGQPYPIWG
+880 FKRLRGQPYPIWG

-948 VAAKQEFERNGVMS
+948 VAAKQEFERNEVMS
-962 PVMVPKRVHQLTHN
+962 PVMVPKQVHQLTHN

-996 LFPESFDRLKP
+996 FFPDSFDRLKP

-1054 SEESKRLLPPELRHG
+1054 SEESKRLLPLELRHG

-1096 SGSRS
+1096 SDSRP
-1101 LL
+1101 LLQT

>member
-1 MLNHHWVS
+1 M
-9 ILFIKQICSLNFI
+9 
-22 SRIIFTGE
+22 
-30 GVDLLS
+30 
-36 HFIKINRS
+36 
-44 FITPVTVKNV
+44 
-54 IFLCCERSFT
+54 
-64 EVILEIFNILL
+64 L
-75 TEVPREKLK
+75 TEVPRDKLK
-84 ISQDDAFAKKL
+84 ISQNDAFAKKL

-105 FDKKTERPV
+105 FDKKTEQLV
-114 IKETKKV
+114 IKEKEV
-121 ESRNKKEKVVEKKD
+121 ESRNKKQKVVEKKE
-135 ASVVANQEKKQL
+135 ASVVSNKEQKQL
-147 EKSEQAFD
+147 EKSEQAFN
-155 ERKSSEQFQGKRDL
+155 ERKSSEQCQGKRNL
-169 SAELDDIIES
+169 TAELDNIIES
-179 FSTDNDKYIVEETF
+179 FSIDNDKDTEEETF
-193 QRGDENNLNRRNQDD
+193 QRGDENNNLDRRDQDD
-208 IISIIEEPDSQ
+208 IISVIEEPDSP
-219 SEDGE
+219 SEDSE
-224 VGACANTEAVDF
+224 VGACANTEAIDF

-266 AILKKIRLLANGE
+266 AILKKIRLLANGQ
-279 WTKKLAKKIKGV
+279 WTKELAKKVKGV

-303 RHSRLIWEKAIS
+303 RHSRLIWEVAIS
-315 FSPRCSMSEK
+315 FSPRCSMKEK
-325 FTSVTDDCAEKGAV
+325 FTSLTDDYAEKGAV
-339 YVDKIRLWDIA
+339 YVDKIRLWDIS
-350 LSHDETEKKVERIK
+350 LHHDEIEKKVEWIK

-382 QVEINAN
+382 QAEVKAN

-402 KEVLEELAKKKTE
+402 KEVLEELTKKQTK
-415 RVGSSGSECLFFP
+415 RVGPSGSECLFFP

-470 EHAIIQLEPES
+470 EHAIIQLEPEN
-481 KIPILLLGR
+481 KMPILLLGR

-504 FKYQAYWQNAEH
+504 FKYQAYWENAKH
-516 AGPHLPKFSFKKLLE
+516 AGAHLPKFSFKKFLE
-531 KEVLVEGEEK
+531 KEVLVEREEK
-541 AVQVSDDEEKEVD
+541 AEQVSEINDEKEVE

-564 FVPCLCNGLCDCD
+564 FSPCLCNGPCDCD
-577 PIPEMSSSLKTNEGK
+577 PIPELSSSMKTNQVEK
-592 KIADEKQSKVADTSA
+592 TADEKQSKVFDTSH
-607 AENNEKDIE
+607 AENNEKEVE

-637 EIRNNFRELC
+637 EIRNNFRRLC
-647 QGNFPETETGE
+647 QGNFPQTETGE
-658 YHEHSKIEE
+658 NHEHSKIEE

-673 PLFITTKDLFI
+673 PLFITTKDLLI

-690 KGDTF
+690 DGDTF
-695 FRREENNE
+695 FRREENNQ

-732 DDVDDD
+732 DYDD
-738 DDYGISDNEIDVE
+738 GISDNEIDVE

-798 SKNQNYH
+798 SKNQNCH
-805 PSLVWIEIKSFIKG
+805 ASLVWMEIKSFIKG
-819 SAEAFLNEKGFLT
+819 SAEAFLNESGFLT

-839 GKKRAPNFTGDRK
+839 GKKRAPNFNGDRE
-852 VIYNLFLAYQKQK
+852 VIYSLFLAYRKK
-865 TSLNYFDEIDVCFNV
+865 MSSLNYFDEMDVCFNV
-880 FKRLQGQPYPIWG
+880 FKRLRGQPYPIWG
-893 FHEIYVDETQDFTQA
+893 FHEIYVDETQDFTQS

-948 VAAKQEFERNGVMS
+948 VAAKQEFERNEVMS
-962 PVMVPKRVHQLTHN
+962 PVMVPKQVHQLTHN

-996 LFPESFDRLKP
+996 FFPDSFDRLKP

-1054 SEESKRLLPPELRHG
+1054 SEESKRLLPLELRHG

-1096 SGSRS
+1096 SDSRP
-1101 LL
+1101 LLQT

>member
-1 MLNHHWVS
+1 M
-9 ILFIKQICSLNFI
+9 
-22 SRIIFTGE
+22 
-30 GVDLLS
+30 
-36 HFIKINRS
+36 
-44 FITPVTVKNV
+44 KNV
-54 IFLCCERSFT
+54 IVFCCERSFT
-64 EVILEIFNILL
+64 EVILDIFNILL
-75 TEVPREKLK
+75 TEVPRDKLK
-84 ISQDDAFAKKL
+84 ISQNDAFAKKL

-105 FDKKTERPV
+105 FDKKTEQLV
-114 IKETKKV
+114 IKEKEV
-121 ESRNKKEKVVEKKD
+121 ESRNKKQKVVEKKE
-135 ASVVANQEKKQL
+135 ASVVSNKEQKQL
-147 EKSEQAFD
+147 EKSEQAFN
-155 ERKSSEQFQGKRDL
+155 ERKSSEQCQGKRNL
-169 SAELDDIIES
+169 TAELDNIIES
-179 FSTDNDKYIVEETF
+179 FSIDNDKDTEEETF
-193 QRGDENNLNRRNQDD
+193 QRGDENNNLDRRDQDD
-208 IISIIEEPDSQ
+208 IISVIEEPDSP
-219 SEDGE
+219 SEDSE
-224 VGACANTEAVDF
+224 VGACANTEAIDF

-266 AILKKIRLLANGE
+266 AILKKIRLLANGQ
-279 WTKKLAKKIKGV
+279 WTKELAKKVKGV

-303 RHSRLIWEKAIS
+303 RHSRLIWEVAIS
-315 FSPRCSMSEK
+315 FSPRCSMKEK
-325 FTSVTDDCAEKGAV
+325 FTSLTDDCAEKGAV
-339 YVDKIRLWDIA
+339 YVDKIRLWDIV
-350 LSHDETEKKVERIK
+350 LRHDETEKNVERIR
-364 KSQERG
+364 KSHKRG

-376 RNLQGV
+376 RNLHGV
-382 QVEINAN
+382 QVKVNAN

-402 KEVLEELAKKKTE
+402 KEVLEKLAKKQTE
-415 RVGSSGSECLFFP
+415 AVGPSGSECLFFP

-448 MASKILSLNTE
+448 MASKILSLNTG

-470 EHAIIQLEPES
+470 EHAIIQLEPEN
-481 KIPILLLGR
+481 KMPILLLGR

-516 AGPHLPKFSFKKLLE
+516 AGPHLPKFSFKKFIE
-531 KEVLVEGEEK
+531 KEVLVESEEK
-541 AVQVSDDEEKEVD
+541 AEQVSDINEEKEVD
-554 EKGGNKVEIS
+554 EKGSNKVEVS
-564 FVPCLCNGLCDCD
+564 FVPCLCNGPCDCD
-577 PIPEMSSSLKTNEGK
+577 PIPELPSSLKANEVG
-592 KIADEKQSKVADTSA
+592 KIADEKQSKVIDTSA
-607 AENNEKDIE
+607 IENNEEEVE

-637 EIRNNFRELC
+637 EIRNNFRRLC
-647 QGNFPETETGE
+647 QGNFPQTETGE
-658 YHEHSKIEE
+658 NHEHSKIEE

-673 PLFITTKDLFI
+673 PLFITTKDLLI

-690 KGDTF
+690 DGDTF
-695 FRREENNE
+695 FRREENNQ

-732 DDVDDD
+732 DYDD
-738 DDYGISDNEIDVE
+738 GISDNEIDVE

-798 SKNQNYH
+798 SKNQNCH
-805 PSLVWIEIKSFIKG
+805 ASLVWMEIKSFIKG
-819 SAEAFLNEKGFLT
+819 SAEAFLNESGFLT

-839 GKKRAPNFTGDRK
+839 GKKRAPNFNGDRE
-852 VIYNLFLAYQKQK
+852 VIYSLFLAYRKK
-865 TSLNYFDEIDVCFNV
+865 MSSLNYFDEMDVCFNV

-948 VAAKQEFERNGVMS
+948 VAAKQEFERNEVMS
-962 PVMVPKRVHQLTHN
+962 PVMVPKQVHQLTHN

-996 LFPESFDRLKP
+996 FFPDSFDRLKP

-1054 SEESKRLLPPELRHG
+1054 SEESKRLLPLELRHG

-1096 SGSRS
+1096 SDSRP
-1101 LL
+1101 LLQT

>member
-1 MLNHHWVS
+1 MGLY
-9 ILFIKQICSLNFI
+9 FIKQICSQNFI

-44 FITPVTVKNV
+44 FITPPIVKNV
-54 IFLCCERSFT
+54 IVFCCERSFT
-64 EVILEIFNILL
+64 EVILDIFNILL
-75 TEVPREKLK
+75 TEVPRDKLK
-84 ISQDDAFAKKL
+84 ISQNDAFAKKL

-105 FDKKTERPV
+105 FDKKTEQLV
-114 IKETKKV
+114 IKEKEV
-121 ESRNKKEKVVEKKD
+121 ESRNKKQKVVEKKE
-135 ASVVANQEKKQL
+135 ASVVSNKEQKQL
-147 EKSEQAFD
+147 EKSEQAFN
-155 ERKSSEQFQGKRDL
+155 ERKSSEQCQGKRNL
-169 SAELDDIIES
+169 TAELDNIIES
-179 FSTDNDKYIVEETF
+179 FSIDNDKDTEEETF
-193 QRGDENNLNRRNQDD
+193 QRGDENNNLDRRDQDD
-208 IISIIEEPDSQ
+208 IISVIEEPDSP
-219 SEDGE
+219 SEDSE
-224 VGACANTEAVDF
+224 VGACANTEAIDF

-266 AILKKIRLLANGE
+266 AILKKIRLLANGQ
-279 WTKKLAKKIKGV
+279 WTKELAKKVKGV

-303 RHSRLIWEKAIS
+303 RHSRLIWEVAIS
-315 FSPRCSMSEK
+315 FSPRCSMKEK
-325 FTSVTDDCAEKGAV
+325 FTSLTDDCAEKGAV
-339 YVDKIRLWDIA
+339 YVDKIRLWDIS
-350 LSHDETEKKVERIK
+350 LHHDEIEKKVEWIK

-382 QVEINAN
+382 QAEVKAN

-402 KEVLEELAKKKTE
+402 KEVLEELTKKQTK
-415 RVGSSGSECLFFP
+415 RVGPSGSECLFFP

-470 EHAIIQLEPES
+470 EHAIIQLEPEN
-481 KIPILLLGR
+481 KMPILLLGR

-504 FKYQAYWQNAEH
+504 FKYQAYWENAKH
-516 AGPHLPKFSFKKLLE
+516 AGAHLPKFSFKKFLE
-531 KEVLVEGEEK
+531 KEVLVEREEK
-541 AVQVSDDEEKEVD
+541 AEQVSEINDEKEVE

-564 FVPCLCNGLCDCD
+564 FSPCLCNGPCDCD
-577 PIPEMSSSLKTNEGK
+577 PIPELSSSMKTNQVEK
-592 KIADEKQSKVADTSA
+592 TADEKQSKVFDTSH
-607 AENNEKDIE
+607 AENNEKEVE

-637 EIRNNFRELC
+637 EIKNNFRELC
-647 QGNFPETETGE
+647 QGNFPETETVE
-658 YHEHSKIEE
+658 NHQYSKIEE
-667 IPPEKY
+667 IPPERY
-673 PLFITTKDLFI
+673 PLFITTKDLLI

-690 KGDTF
+690 DGDTF
-695 FRREENNE
+695 FRREENNQ

-732 DDVDDD
+732 DYDD
-738 DDYGISDNEIDVE
+738 GISDNEIDVE

-798 SKNQNYH
+798 SKNQNCH
-805 PSLVWIEIKSFIKG
+805 ASLVWMEIKSFIKG
-819 SAEAFLNEKGFLT
+819 SAEAFLNESGFLT

-839 GKKRAPNFTGDRK
+839 GKKRAPNFNGDRE
-852 VIYNLFLAYQKQK
+852 VIYSLFLAYRKK
-865 TSLNYFDEIDVCFNV
+865 MSSLNYFDEMDVCFNV
-880 FKRLQGQPYPIWG
+880 FKRLRGQPYPIWG
-893 FHEIYVDETQDFTQA
+893 FHEIYVDETQDFTQS

-948 VAAKQEFERNGVMS
+948 VAAKQEFERNEVMS
-962 PVMVPKRVHQLTHN
+962 PVMVPKQVHQLTHN

-996 LFPESFDRLKP
+996 FFPDSFDRLKP

-1054 SEESKRLLPPELRHG
+1054 SEESKRLLPLELRHG

-1096 SGSRS
+1096 SDSRP
-1101 LL
+1101 LLQT

>member
-1 MLNHHWVS
+1 M
-9 ILFIKQICSLNFI
+9 
-22 SRIIFTGE
+22 
-30 GVDLLS
+30 
-36 HFIKINRS
+36 
-44 FITPVTVKNV
+44 
-54 IFLCCERSFT
+54 
-64 EVILEIFNILL
+64 L
-75 TEVPREKLK
+75 TEVPRDKLK
-84 ISQDDAFAKKL
+84 ISQNDAFAKKL

-105 FDKKTERPV
+105 FDKKTEQLV
-114 IKETKKV
+114 IKEKEV
-121 ESRNKKEKVVEKKD
+121 ESRNKKQKVVEKKE
-135 ASVVANQEKKQL
+135 ASVVSNKEQKQL
-147 EKSEQAFD
+147 EKSEQAFN
-155 ERKSSEQFQGKRDL
+155 ERKSSEQCQGKRNL
-169 SAELDDIIES
+169 TAELDNIIES
-179 FSTDNDKYIVEETF
+179 FSIDNDKDTEEETF
-193 QRGDENNLNRRNQDD
+193 QRGDENNNLDRRDQDD
-208 IISIIEEPDSQ
+208 IISVIEEPDSP
-219 SEDGE
+219 SEDSE
-224 VGACANTEAVDF
+224 VGACANTEAIDF

-266 AILKKIRLLANGE
+266 AILKKMRLLANGQ
-279 WTKKLAKKIKGV
+279 WTKELAKKVKGV

-303 RHSRLIWEKAIS
+303 RHSRLIWEVAIS
-315 FSPRCSMSEK
+315 FSPRCSMKEK
-325 FTSVTDDCAEKGAV
+325 FTSLTDDCAEKGAV
-339 YVDKIRLWDIA
+339 YVDKIRLWDIS
-350 LSHDETEKKVERIK
+350 LHHDEIEKKVEWIK

-382 QVEINAN
+382 QAEVKAN

-402 KEVLEELAKKKTE
+402 KEVLEELTKKQTK
-415 RVGSSGSECLFFP
+415 RVGPSGSECLFFP

-470 EHAIIQLEPES
+470 EHAIIQLEPEN
-481 KIPILLLGR
+481 KMPILLLGR

-504 FKYQAYWQNAEH
+504 FKYQAYWENAKH
-516 AGPHLPKFSFKKLLE
+516 AGAHLPKFSFKKFLE
-531 KEVLVEGEEK
+531 KEVLVEREEK
-541 AVQVSDDEEKEVD
+541 AEQVSEINDEKEVE

-564 FVPCLCNGLCDCD
+564 FSPCLCNGPCDCD
-577 PIPEMSSSLKTNEGK
+577 PIPELSSSMKTNQVEK
-592 KIADEKQSKVADTSA
+592 TADEKQSKVFDTSH
-607 AENNEKDIE
+607 AENNEKEVE

-637 EIRNNFRELC
+637 EIRNNFRRLC
-647 QGNFPETETGE
+647 QGNFPQTETGE
-658 YHEHSKIEE
+658 NHEHSKIEE

-673 PLFITTKDLFI
+673 PLFITTKDLLI

-690 KGDTF
+690 DGDTF
-695 FRREENNE
+695 FRREENNQ

-732 DDVDDD
+732 DYDD
-738 DDYGISDNEIDVE
+738 GISDNEIDVE

-798 SKNQNYH
+798 SKNQNCH
-805 PSLVWIEIKSFIKG
+805 ASLVWMEIKSFIKG
-819 SAEAFLNEKGFLT
+819 SAEAFLNESGFLT

-839 GKKRAPNFTGDRK
+839 GKKRAPNFNGDRE
-852 VIYNLFLAYQKQK
+852 VIYSLFLAYRKK
-865 TSLNYFDEIDVCFNV
+865 MSSLNYFDEMDVCFNV
-880 FKRLQGQPYPIWG
+880 FKRLRGQPYPIWG

-948 VAAKQEFERNGVMS
+948 VAAKQEFERNEVMS
-962 PVMVPKRVHQLTHN
+962 PVMVPKQVHQLTHN

-996 LFPESFDRLKP
+996 FFPDSFDRLKP

-1054 SEESKRLLPPELRHG
+1054 SEESKRLLPLELRHG

-1096 SGSRS
+1096 SDSRP
-1101 LL
+1101 LLQT

>member
-1 MLNHHWVS
+1 M
-9 ILFIKQICSLNFI
+9 
-22 SRIIFTGE
+22 
-30 GVDLLS
+30 
-36 HFIKINRS
+36 
-44 FITPVTVKNV
+44 
-54 IFLCCERSFT
+54 
-64 EVILEIFNILL
+64 L
-75 TEVPREKLK
+75 TEVPRDKLK
-84 ISQDDAFAKKL
+84 ISQNDAFAKKL

-105 FDKKTERPV
+105 FDKKTEQLV
-114 IKETKKV
+114 IKEKEV
-121 ESRNKKEKVVEKKD
+121 ESRNKKQKVVEKKE
-135 ASVVANQEKKQL
+135 ASVVSNKEQKQL
-147 EKSEQAFD
+147 EKSEQAFN
-155 ERKSSEQFQGKRDL
+155 ERKSSEQCQGKRNL
-169 SAELDDIIES
+169 TAELDNIIES
-179 FSTDNDKYIVEETF
+179 FSIDNDKDTEEETF
-193 QRGDENNLNRRNQDD
+193 QRGDENNNLDRRDQDD
-208 IISIIEEPDSQ
+208 IISVIEEPDSP
-219 SEDGE
+219 SEDSE
-224 VGACANTEAVDF
+224 VGACANTEAIDF

-266 AILKKIRLLANGE
+266 AILKKMRLLANGQ
-279 WTKKLAKKIKGV
+279 WTKELAKKVKGV

-303 RHSRLIWEKAIS
+303 RHSRLIWEVAIS
-315 FSPRCSMSEK
+315 FSPRCSMKEK
-325 FTSVTDDCAEKGAV
+325 FTSLTDDCAEKGAV
-339 YVDKIRLWDIA
+339 YVDKIRLWDIV
-350 LSHDETEKKVERIK
+350 LRHDETEKNVERIR
-364 KSQERG
+364 KSHKRG

-376 RNLQGV
+376 RNLHRV
-382 QVEINAN
+382 QVKVNAN

-402 KEVLEELAKKKTE
+402 KEVLEKLAKKQTE
-415 RVGSSGSECLFFP
+415 AVGPSGSECLFFP

-448 MASKILSLNTE
+448 MASKILSLNTG

-470 EHAIIQLEPES
+470 EHAIIQLEPEN
-481 KIPILLLGR
+481 KMPILLLGR

-516 AGPHLPKFSFKKLLE
+516 TGPHLPKFSFKKFLE
-531 KEVLVEGEEK
+531 KEVLEEREEK
-541 AVQVSDDEEKEVD
+541 ADQFSDINDEKELNR
-554 EKGGNKVEIS
+554 KGSNNVENS
-564 FVPCLCNGLCDCD
+564 FVPCRCNDPCDCD
-577 PIPEMSSSLKTNEGK
+577 AIPELPSSLKTNEVE
-592 KIADEKQSKVADTSA
+592 KIADKKQLKVVDTIA
-607 AENNEKDIE
+607 AENNEEEVE
-616 EKDEYEHIRQLMVTK
+616 EKDECEHIRQLMVTK

-637 EIRNNFRELC
+637 EIKNNFRELC
-647 QGNFPETETGE
+647 QGNFPETETVE
-658 YHEHSKIEE
+658 NHQYSKIEE
-667 IPPEKY
+667 IPPERY
-673 PLFITTKDLFI
+673 PLFITTKDLLI

-690 KGDTF
+690 DGDTF
-695 FRREENNE
+695 FRREENNQ

-732 DDVDDD
+732 DYDD
-738 DDYGISDNEIDVE
+738 GISDNEIDVE

-798 SKNQNYH
+798 SKNQNCH
-805 PSLVWIEIKSFIKG
+805 ASLVWMEIKSFIKG
-819 SAEAFLNEKGFLT
+819 SAEAFLNESGFLT

-839 GKKRAPNFTGDRK
+839 GKKRAPNFNGDRE
-852 VIYNLFLAYQKQK
+852 VIYSLFLAYRKK
-865 TSLNYFDEIDVCFNV
+865 MSSLNYFDEMDVCFNV
-880 FKRLQGQPYPIWG
+880 FKRLRGQPYPIWG

-948 VAAKQEFERNGVMS
+948 VAAKQEFERNEVMS
-962 PVMVPKRVHQLTHN
+962 PVMVPKQVHQLTHN

-996 LFPESFDRLKP
+996 FFPDSFDRLKP

-1054 SEESKRLLPPELRHG
+1054 SEESKRLLPLELRHG

-1096 SGSRS
+1096 SDSRP
-1101 LL
+1101 LLQT

>member
-1 MLNHHWVS
+1 MGLY
-9 ILFIKQICSLNFI
+9 FIKQICSQNFI

-44 FITPVTVKNV
+44 FITPPIVKNV
-54 IFLCCERSFT
+54 IVFCCERSFT
-64 EVILEIFNILL
+64 EVILDIFNILL
-75 TEVPREKLK
+75 TEVPRDKLK
-84 ISQDDAFAKKL
+84 ISQNDAFAKKL

-105 FDKKTERPV
+105 FDKKTEQLV
-114 IKETKKV
+114 IKEKEV
-121 ESRNKKEKVVEKKD
+121 ESRNKKQKVVEKKE
-135 ASVVANQEKKQL
+135 ASVVSNKEQKQL
-147 EKSEQAFD
+147 EKSEQAFN
-155 ERKSSEQFQGKRDL
+155 ERKSSEQCQGKRNL
-169 SAELDDIIES
+169 TAELDNIIES
-179 FSTDNDKYIVEETF
+179 FSIDNDKDTEEETF
-193 QRGDENNLNRRNQDD
+193 QRGDENNNLDRRDQDD
-208 IISIIEEPDSQ
+208 IISVIEEPDSP
-219 SEDGE
+219 SEDSE
-224 VGACANTEAVDF
+224 VGACANTEAIDF

-266 AILKKIRLLANGE
+266 AILKKIRLLANGQ
-279 WTKKLAKKIKGV
+279 WTKELAKKVKGV

-303 RHSRLIWEKAIS
+303 RHSRLIWEVAIS
-315 FSPRCSMSEK
+315 FSPRCSMKEK
-325 FTSVTDDCAEKGAV
+325 FTSLTDDCAEKGAV
-339 YVDKIRLWDIA
+339 YVDKIRLWDIS
-350 LSHDETEKKVERIK
+350 LHHDEIEKKVEWIK

-382 QVEINAN
+382 QAEVKAN

-402 KEVLEELAKKKTE
+402 KEVLEELTKKQTK
-415 RVGSSGSECLFFP
+415 RVGPSGSECLFFP

-470 EHAIIQLEPES
+470 EHAIIQLEPEN
-481 KIPILLLGR
+481 KMPILLLGR

-516 AGPHLPKFSFKKLLE
+516 AGPHLPKFSFKKFLE
-531 KEVLVEGEEK
+531 KEVLVESEEK
-541 AVQVSDDEEKEVD
+541 AEQVSEINHEKEVD
-554 EKGGNKVEIS
+554 EKGSNKVEVS
-564 FVPCLCNGLCDCD
+564 FVPCLCNGPCDCD
-577 PIPEMSSSLKTNEGK
+577 PIPELPSSLKTNEVG
-592 KIADEKQSKVADTSA
+592 KIADEKQSKVIDTSS
-607 AENNEKDIE
+607 AESNEEEVE

-637 EIRNNFRELC
+637 EIRNNFRRLC
-647 QGNFPETETGE
+647 QGNFPQTETGE
-658 YHEHSKIEE
+658 NHEHSKIEE

-673 PLFITTKDLFI
+673 PLFITTKDLLI

-690 KGDTF
+690 DGDTF
-695 FRREENNE
+695 FRREENNQ

-732 DDVDDD
+732 DYDD
-738 DDYGISDNEIDVE
+738 GISDNEIDVE

-798 SKNQNYH
+798 SKNQNCH
-805 PSLVWIEIKSFIKG
+805 ASLVWMEIKSFIKG
-819 SAEAFLNEKGFLT
+819 SAEAFLNESGFLT

-839 GKKRAPNFTGDRK
+839 GKKRAPNFNGDRE
-852 VIYNLFLAYQKQK
+852 VIYSLFLAYRKK
-865 TSLNYFDEIDVCFNV
+865 MSSLNYFDEMDVCFNV
-880 FKRLQGQPYPIWG
+880 FKRLRGQPYPIWG

-948 VAAKQEFERNGVMS
+948 VAAKQEFERNEVMS
-962 PVMVPKRVHQLTHN
+962 PVMVPKQVHQLTHN

-996 LFPESFDRLKP
+996 FFPDSFDRLKP

-1054 SEESKRLLPPELRHG
+1054 SEESKRLLPLELRHG

-1096 SGSRS
+1096 SDSRP
-1101 LL
+1101 LLQT

>member
-1 MLNHHWVS
+1 M
-9 ILFIKQICSLNFI
+9 CSQNFI
-22 SRIIFTGE
+22 SRIIFAGE

-44 FITPVTVKNV
+44 FITPPNVKNV
-54 IFLCCERSFT
+54 IMFCCERSFT
-64 EVILEIFNILL
+64 EVMLEIFDILL
-75 TEVPREKLK
+75 TEVPRDKLK
-84 ISQDDAFAKKL
+84 ISQNDAFANKL
-95 ETTDKRWKYL
+95 ESTDKRWKYL
-105 FDKKTERPV
+105 FDKKTEQPV
-114 IKETKKV
+114 IREAKKV
-121 ESRNKKEKVVEKKD
+121 ESRNKKEKVVEKKE
-135 ASVVANQEKKQL
+135 ASVVANQEQKQL
-147 EKSEQAFD
+147 EKSEQALN
-155 ERKSSEQFQGKRDL
+155 ERKSSEQFQGKRSL
-169 SAELDDIIES
+169 SSELDSIIES
-179 FSTDNDKYIVEETF
+179 FSFDNDEDIDEEIF
-193 QRGDENNLNRRNQDD
+193 QRGDENNLDRRDQED

-219 SEDGE
+219 SEDDE
-224 VGACANTEAVDF
+224 VGACANAEAIDF

-250 VWKIITD
+250 VWKVITD
-257 VKLSPHVKS
+257 PKLSPRVKS
-266 AILKKIRLLANGE
+266 AMLKKIRLLANGQ
-279 WTKKLAKKIKGV
+279 WTKKLAKKVKGV

-303 RHSRLIWEKAIS
+303 RHSRLIWEVAIS

-325 FTSVTDDCAEKGAV
+325 FTSLTDDRAEKGAV
-339 YVDKIRLWDIA
+339 YVDKIRLWDIV
-350 LSHDETEKKVERIK
+350 LHHDETEKKVERIK

-382 QVEINAN
+382 QVKINAN

-402 KEVLEELAKKKTE
+402 KEVLEEVAKKQTE
-415 RVGSSGSECLFFP
+415 RVGPSGSECLFFP

-448 MASKILSLNTE
+448 MASKILSLNTQ

-470 EHAIIQLEPES
+470 EHAIIQLEPEN
-481 KIPILLLGR
+481 KMPILLLGR

-504 FKYQAYWQNAEH
+504 FKYQAYWHNAEH
-516 AGPHLPKFSFKKLLE
+516 AGPHLPKFSFKKFLE
-531 KEVLVEGEEK
+531 KEVLVEREEK
-541 AVQVSDDEEKEVD
+541 AEQVSDINDEKEAD
-554 EKGGNKVEIS
+554 EKGSSKGEIN
-564 FVPCLCNGLCDCD
+564 FVPCLCNGPCDCD
-577 PIPEMSSSLKTNEGK
+577 PIPELPSSLKTNEVE
-592 KIADEKQSKVADTSA
+592 KIANEEQLKIVDTSA
-607 AENNEKDIE
+607 AENNEEEVE
-616 EKDEYEHIRQLMVTK
+616 EKDEYEHIRQLLVTK

-658 YHEHSKIEE
+658 NHEHSKIEE

-673 PLFITTKDLFI
+673 PLFITTKDLLT

-690 KGDTF
+690 EGDTF

-720 LHVLEEDDMDDD
+720 LHVLEEDD
-732 DDVDDD
+732 VDDD
-738 DDYGISDNEIDVE
+738 DDGISDNENDAE
-751 YDGEQGVV
+751 HDGEQGVV
-759 NEAHPNQRKE
+759 IEAHPNQRKVE
-769 TEACKKRR
+769 DCKKRR

-786 FAYEIWPSISKI
+786 FAYEIWPHISKI
-798 SKNQNYH
+798 SKNQNCH
-805 PSLVWIEIKSFIKG
+805 ASLVWMEIKSFIKG
-819 SAEAFLNEKGFLT
+819 SAEAFLNETGFLT

-839 GKKRAPNFTGDRK
+839 GKKRAPNFTGDRE
-852 VIYNLFLAYQKQK
+852 VIYNLYSAYQKK
-865 TSLNYFDEIDVCFNV
+865 RSSLNYFDEMDVCFNI

-948 VAAKQEFERNGVMS
+948 VAAKQEFERNGVIS
-962 PVMVPKRVHQLTHN
+962 PVVVPKQVHQLTHN

-996 LFPESFDRLKP
+996 FFPESFDRLKP

-1020 NADDFEQLALLLQGT
+1020 NAYDFEELALLLQGT
-1035 KRKTTSSIDFGAH
+1035 KRKTTSNIDFGAH

-1096 SGSRS
+1096 SESVTYQQ
-1101 LL
+1101 LNTYFPDVLQI

>member
-1 MLNHHWVS
+1 M
-9 ILFIKQICSLNFI
+9 
-22 SRIIFTGE
+22 
-30 GVDLLS
+30 
-36 HFIKINRS
+36 
-44 FITPVTVKNV
+44 KNV
-54 IFLCCERSFT
+54 IVFCCERSFT
-64 EVILEIFNILL
+64 EVILDIFNILL
-75 TEVPREKLK
+75 TEVPRDKLK
-84 ISQDDAFAKKL
+84 ISQNDAFAKKL

-105 FDKKTERPV
+105 FDKKTEQLV
-114 IKETKKV
+114 IKEKEV
-121 ESRNKKEKVVEKKD
+121 ESRNKKQKVVEKKE
-135 ASVVANQEKKQL
+135 ASAVSNKEQKQL
-147 EKSEQAFD
+147 EKSEQAFN
-155 ERKSSEQFQGKRDL
+155 ERKSSEQCQGKRNL
-169 SAELDDIIES
+169 TAELDNIIES
-179 FSTDNDKYIVEETF
+179 FSIDNDKDTEEETF
-193 QRGDENNLNRRNQDD
+193 QRGDENNNLDRRDQDD
-208 IISIIEEPDSQ
+208 IISVIEEPDSP
-219 SEDGE
+219 SEDSE
-224 VGACANTEAVDF
+224 VGACANTEAIDF

-266 AILKKIRLLANGE
+266 AILKKIRLLANGQ
-279 WTKKLAKKIKGV
+279 WTKELAKKVKGV

-303 RHSRLIWEKAIS
+303 RHSRLIWEVAIS
-315 FSPRCSMSEK
+315 FSPRCSMKEK
-325 FTSVTDDCAEKGAV
+325 FTSLTDDCAEKGAV
-339 YVDKIRLWDIA
+339 YVDKIRLWDIS
-350 LSHDETEKKVERIK
+350 LHHDEIEKKVEWIK

-382 QVEINAN
+382 QAEVKAN

-402 KEVLEELAKKKTE
+402 KEVLEELTKKQTK
-415 RVGSSGSECLFFP
+415 RVGPSGSECLFFP

-470 EHAIIQLEPES
+470 EHAIIQLEPEN
-481 KIPILLLGR
+481 KMPILLLGR

-504 FKYQAYWQNAEH
+504 FKYQAYWENAKH
-516 AGPHLPKFSFKKLLE
+516 AGAHLPKFSFKKFLE
-531 KEVLVEGEEK
+531 KEVLVEREEK
-541 AVQVSDDEEKEVD
+541 AEQVREINDEKEVE

-564 FVPCLCNGLCDCD
+564 FSPCLCNGPCDCD
-577 PIPEMSSSLKTNEGK
+577 PIPELSSSMKTNQVEK
-592 KIADEKQSKVADTSA
+592 TADEKQSKVFDTSH
-607 AENNEKDIE
+607 AENNEKEVE

-637 EIRNNFRELC
+637 EIKNNFRELC
-647 QGNFPETETGE
+647 QGNFPETETVE
-658 YHEHSKIEE
+658 NHQYSKIEE
-667 IPPEKY
+667 IPPERY
-673 PLFITTKDLFI
+673 PLFITTKDLLI

-690 KGDTF
+690 DGDTF
-695 FRREENNE
+695 FRREENNQ

-732 DDVDDD
+732 DYDD
-738 DDYGISDNEIDVE
+738 GISDNEIDVE

-798 SKNQNYH
+798 SKNQNCH
-805 PSLVWIEIKSFIKG
+805 ASLVWMEIKSFIKG
-819 SAEAFLNEKGFLT
+819 SAEAFLNESGFLT

-839 GKKRAPNFTGDRK
+839 GKKRAPNFNGDRE
-852 VIYNLFLAYQKQK
+852 VIYSLFLAYRKK
-865 TSLNYFDEIDVCFNV
+865 MSSLNYFDEMDVCFNV
-880 FKRLQGQPYPIWG
+880 FKRLRGQPYPIWG
-893 FHEIYVDETQDFTQA
+893 FHEIYVDETQDFTQS

-948 VAAKQEFERNGVMS
+948 VAAKQEFERNEVMS
-962 PVMVPKRVHQLTHN
+962 PVMVPKQVHQLTHN

-996 LFPESFDRLKP
+996 FFPDSFDRLKP

-1054 SEESKRLLPPELRHG
+1054 SEESKRLLPLELRHG

-1096 SGSRS
+1096 SDSRP
-1101 LL
+1101 LLQT

>member
-1 MLNHHWVS
+1 M
-9 ILFIKQICSLNFI
+9 
-22 SRIIFTGE
+22 
-30 GVDLLS
+30 
-36 HFIKINRS
+36 
-44 FITPVTVKNV
+44 KNV
-54 IFLCCERSFT
+54 IVFCCERSFT
-64 EVILEIFNILL
+64 EVILDIFNILL
-75 TEVPREKLK
+75 TEVPRDKLK
-84 ISQDDAFAKKL
+84 ISQNDAFAKKL

-105 FDKKTERPV
+105 FDKKTEQLV
-114 IKETKKV
+114 IKEKEV
-121 ESRNKKEKVVEKKD
+121 ESRNKKQKVVEKKE
-135 ASVVANQEKKQL
+135 ASVVSNKEQKQL
-147 EKSEQAFD
+147 EKSEQAFN
-155 ERKSSEQFQGKRDL
+155 ERKSSEQCQGKRNL
-169 SAELDDIIES
+169 TAELDNIIES
-179 FSTDNDKYIVEETF
+179 FSIDNDKDTEEDTF
-193 QRGDENNLNRRNQDD
+193 QRGDENNNLDRRDQDD
-208 IISIIEEPDSQ
+208 IISVIEEPDSP
-219 SEDGE
+219 SEDSE
-224 VGACANTEAVDF
+224 VGACANTEAIDF

-266 AILKKIRLLANGE
+266 AILKKIRLLANGQ
-279 WTKKLAKKIKGV
+279 WTKELAKKVKGV

-303 RHSRLIWEKAIS
+303 RHSRLIWEVAIS
-315 FSPRCSMSEK
+315 FSPRCSMKEK
-325 FTSVTDDCAEKGAV
+325 FTSLTDDCAEKGAV
-339 YVDKIRLWDIA
+339 YVDKIRLWDIS
-350 LSHDETEKKVERIK
+350 LHHDEIEKKVEWIK

-382 QVEINAN
+382 QAEVKAN

-402 KEVLEELAKKKTE
+402 KEVLEELTKKQTK
-415 RVGSSGSECLFFP
+415 RVGPSGSECLFFP

-470 EHAIIQLEPES
+470 EHAIIQLEPEN
-481 KIPILLLGR
+481 KMPILLLGR

-504 FKYQAYWQNAEH
+504 FKYQAYWENAKH
-516 AGPHLPKFSFKKLLE
+516 AGAHLPKFSFKKFLE
-531 KEVLVEGEEK
+531 KEVLVEREEK
-541 AVQVSDDEEKEVD
+541 AEQVSEINDEKEVE

-564 FVPCLCNGLCDCD
+564 FSPCLCNGPCDCD
-577 PIPEMSSSLKTNEGK
+577 PIPELSSSMKTNQVEK
-592 KIADEKQSKVADTSA
+592 TADEKQSKVFDTSH
-607 AENNEKDIE
+607 AENNEKEVE

-647 QGNFPETETGE
+647 QGNFPETETVE
-658 YHEHSKIEE
+658 NHQHSKIEE
-667 IPPEKY
+667 IPPERY
-673 PLFITTKDLFI
+673 PLFITTKDLLI

-690 KGDTF
+690 DGDTF
-695 FRREENNE
+695 FRREENNQ

-732 DDVDDD
+732 DYDD
-738 DDYGISDNEIDVE
+738 GISDNEIDVE

-777 PTKEVTYEV
+777 PTKEVTYEL

-798 SKNQNYH
+798 SKNQNCH
-805 PSLVWIEIKSFIKG
+805 ASLVWMEIKSFIKG
-819 SAEAFLNEKGFLT
+819 SAEAFLNESGFLT

-839 GKKRAPNFTGDRK
+839 GKKRAPNFNGDRE
-852 VIYNLFLAYQKQK
+852 VIYSLFLAYRKK
-865 TSLNYFDEIDVCFNV
+865 MSSLNYFDEMDVCFNV
-880 FKRLQGQPYPIWG
+880 FKRLRGQPYPIWG
-893 FHEIYVDETQDFTQA
+893 FHEIYVDETQDFTQS

-948 VAAKQEFERNGVMS
+948 VAAKQEFERNEVMS
-962 PVMVPKRVHQLTHN
+962 PVMVPKQVHQLTHN

-996 LFPESFDRLKP
+996 FFPDSFDRLKP

-1054 SEESKRLLPPELRHG
+1054 SEESKRLLPLELRHG

-1096 SGSRS
+1096 SDSRP
-1101 LL
+1101 LLQT

>member
-1 MLNHHWVS
+1 MGLY
-9 ILFIKQICSLNFI
+9 FIKQICSQNFI
-22 SRIIFTGE
+22 SRIISTGE

-44 FITPVTVKNV
+44 FITPPIVKNV
-54 IFLCCERSFT
+54 IVFCCERSFT
-64 EVILEIFNILL
+64 EVILDIFNILL
-75 TEVPREKLK
+75 TEVPRDKLK
-84 ISQDDAFAKKL
+84 ISQNDAFAKKL
-95 ETTDKRWKYL
+95 ETTDKRWRYL
-105 FDKKTERPV
+105 FDKKTEQLV
-114 IKETKKV
+114 IKEKEV
-121 ESRNKKEKVVEKKD
+121 ESRNKKQKVVEKKE
-135 ASVVANQEKKQL
+135 ASVVSNKEQKQL
-147 EKSEQAFD
+147 EKSEQAFN
-155 ERKSSEQFQGKRDL
+155 ERKSSEQCQGKRNL
-169 SAELDDIIES
+169 TAELDNIIES
-179 FSTDNDKYIVEETF
+179 FSMDNDKDTEEVTF
-193 QRGDENNLNRRNQDD
+193 HRGDESNNLDRRDQDD
-208 IISIIEEPDSQ
+208 IISVIEEPDSP
-219 SEDGE
+219 SEDSE
-224 VGACANTEAVDF
+224 VRACANTEAIDF

-266 AILKKIRLLANGE
+266 AILKKIRLLANGQ
-279 WTKKLAKKIKGV
+279 WTKELAKKVKGV

-303 RHSRLIWEKAIS
+303 RHSRLIWEVAIS
-315 FSPRCSMSEK
+315 FSPRCSMKEK
-325 FTSVTDDCAEKGAV
+325 FTSLTDDCAEKGAV
-339 YVDKIRLWDIA
+339 YVDKIRLWDIS
-350 LSHDETEKKVERIK
+350 LHHDEIEKKVEWIK

-382 QVEINAN
+382 QAEVKAN

-402 KEVLEELAKKKTE
+402 KEVLEELTKKQTK
-415 RVGSSGSECLFFP
+415 RVGPSGSECLFFP

-470 EHAIIQLEPES
+470 EHAIIQLEPEN
-481 KIPILLLGR
+481 KMPILLLGR

-516 AGPHLPKFSFKKLLE
+516 AGPHLPKFSFKKFLE
-531 KEVLVEGEEK
+531 KEVLVESEEK
-541 AVQVSDDEEKEVD
+541 AEQVSEINHEKEVD
-554 EKGGNKVEIS
+554 EKGSNKVEVS
-564 FVPCLCNGLCDCD
+564 FVPCLCNGPCDCD
-577 PIPEMSSSLKTNEGK
+577 PIPELPSSLKTNEVG
-592 KIADEKQSKVADTSA
+592 KIADEKQSKVIDTSS
-607 AENNEKDIE
+607 AESNEEEVE

-637 EIRNNFRELC
+637 EIKNNFRELC
-647 QGNFPETETGE
+647 QGNFPETETVE
-658 YHEHSKIEE
+658 NHQYSKIEE
-667 IPPEKY
+667 IPPERY
-673 PLFITTKDLFI
+673 PLFITTKDLLI

-690 KGDTF
+690 EGDTF
-695 FRREENNE
+695 FRREENNQ

-732 DDVDDD
+732 DYDD
-738 DDYGISDNEIDVE
+738 GISDNEIDVE

-798 SKNQNYH
+798 SKNQNCH
-805 PSLVWIEIKSFIKG
+805 ASLVWMEIKSFIKG
-819 SAEAFLNEKGFLT
+819 SAEAFLNESGFLT

-839 GKKRAPNFTGDRK
+839 GKKRAPNFNGDRE
-852 VIYNLFLAYQKQK
+852 VIYSLFLAYRKK
-865 TSLNYFDEIDVCFNV
+865 MSSLNYFDEMDVCFNV
-880 FKRLQGQPYPIWG
+880 FKRLRGQPYPIWG
-893 FHEIYVDETQDFTQA
+893 FHEIYVDETQDFTQS

-948 VAAKQEFERNGVMS
+948 VAAKQEFERNEVMS
-962 PVMVPKRVHQLTHN
+962 PVMVPKQVHQLTHN

-996 LFPESFDRLKP
+996 FFPDSFDRLKP

-1054 SEESKRLLPPELRHG
+1054 SEESKRLLPLELRHG

-1096 SGSRS
+1096 SDSRP
-1101 LL
+1101 LLQT

>member
-1 MLNHHWVS
+1 M
-9 ILFIKQICSLNFI
+9 
-22 SRIIFTGE
+22 
-30 GVDLLS
+30 
-36 HFIKINRS
+36 
-44 FITPVTVKNV
+44 KNV
-54 IFLCCERSFT
+54 IVFCCERSFT
-64 EVILEIFNILL
+64 EVILDIFNILL
-75 TEVPREKLK
+75 TEVPRDKLK
-84 ISQDDAFAKKL
+84 ISQNDAFAKKL

-105 FDKKTERPV
+105 FDKKAEQLV
-114 IKETKKV
+114 IKEKEV
-121 ESRNKKEKVVEKKD
+121 ESRNKKQKVVEKKE
-135 ASVVANQEKKQL
+135 ASVVSNKEQKQL
-147 EKSEQAFD
+147 EKSEQAFN
-155 ERKSSEQFQGKRDL
+155 ERKSSEQCQGKRNL
-169 SAELDDIIES
+169 TAELDNIIES
-179 FSTDNDKYIVEETF
+179 FSIDNDKDTEEETF
-193 QRGDENNLNRRNQDD
+193 QRGDENNNLDRRDQDD
-208 IISIIEEPDSQ
+208 IISVIEEPDSP
-219 SEDGE
+219 SEDSE
-224 VGACANTEAVDF
+224 VGACANTEAIDF

-266 AILKKIRLLANGE
+266 AILKKIRLLANGQ
-279 WTKKLAKKIKGV
+279 WTKELAKKVKGV

-303 RHSRLIWEKAIS
+303 RHSRLIWEVAIS
-315 FSPRCSMSEK
+315 FSPRCSMKEK
-325 FTSVTDDCAEKGAV
+325 FTSLTDDCAEKGAV
-339 YVDKIRLWDIA
+339 YVDKIRLWDIS
-350 LSHDETEKKVERIK
+350 LHHDEIEKKVEWIK

-382 QVEINAN
+382 QAEVKAN

-402 KEVLEELAKKKTE
+402 KEVLEELTKKQTK
-415 RVGSSGSECLFFP
+415 RVGPSGSECLFFP

-470 EHAIIQLEPES
+470 EHAIIQLEPEN
-481 KIPILLLGR
+481 KMPILLLGR

-504 FKYQAYWQNAEH
+504 FKYQAYWENAKH
-516 AGPHLPKFSFKKLLE
+516 AGAHLPKFSFKKFLE
-531 KEVLVEGEEK
+531 KEVLVEREEK
-541 AVQVSDDEEKEVD
+541 AEQVSEINDEKEVE

-564 FVPCLCNGLCDCD
+564 FSPCLCNGPCDCD
-577 PIPEMSSSLKTNEGK
+577 PIPELSSSMKTNQVEK
-592 KIADEKQSKVADTSA
+592 TADEKQSKVFDTSH
-607 AENNEKDIE
+607 AENNEKEVE

-637 EIRNNFRELC
+637 EIRNNFRRLC
-647 QGNFPETETGE
+647 QGNFPQTETGE
-658 YHEHSKIEE
+658 NHEHSKIEE

-673 PLFITTKDLFI
+673 PLFITTKDLLI

-690 KGDTF
+690 DGDTF
-695 FRREENNE
+695 FRREENNQ

-732 DDVDDD
+732 DYDD
-738 DDYGISDNEIDVE
+738 GISDNEIDVE

-798 SKNQNYH
+798 SKNQNCH
-805 PSLVWIEIKSFIKG
+805 ASLVWMEIKSFIKG
-819 SAEAFLNEKGFLT
+819 SAEAFLNESGFLT

-839 GKKRAPNFTGDRK
+839 GKKRAPNFNGDRE
-852 VIYNLFLAYQKQK
+852 VIYSLFLAYRKK
-865 TSLNYFDEIDVCFNV
+865 MSSLNYFDEMDVCFNV
-880 FKRLQGQPYPIWG
+880 FKRLRGQPYPIWG
-893 FHEIYVDETQDFTQA
+893 FHEIYVDETQDFTQS

-948 VAAKQEFERNGVMS
+948 VAAKQEFERNEVMS
-962 PVMVPKRVHQLTHN
+962 PVMVPKQVHQLTHN

-996 LFPESFDRLKP
+996 FFPDSFDRLKP

-1054 SEESKRLLPPELRHG
+1054 SEESKRLLPLELRHG

-1096 SGSRS
+1096 SDSRP
-1101 LL
+1101 LLQT

>member
-1 MLNHHWVS
+1 MGLY
-9 ILFIKQICSLNFI
+9 FIKQICSQNFI
-22 SRIIFTGE
+22 SRIISTGE

-44 FITPVTVKNV
+44 FITPPIVKNV
-54 IFLCCERSFT
+54 IVFCCERSFT
-64 EVILEIFNILL
+64 EVILDIFNILL
-75 TEVPREKLK
+75 TELPRDVLK
-84 ISQDDAFAKKL
+84 ISQNDAFAKKL
-95 ETTDKRWKYL
+95 ETTDKRWRYL
-105 FDKKTERPV
+105 FDKKTEQLV
-114 IKETKKV
+114 IKEKEV
-121 ESRNKKEKVVEKKD
+121 ESRNKKQKVVEKEE
-135 ASVVANQEKKQL
+135 ASVVSNNEQKQMK
-147 EKSEQAFD
+147 KSEQAFN
-155 ERKSSEQFQGKRDL
+155 ERKSSEQCQGKRNL
-169 SAELDDIIES
+169 TAELDNIIES
-179 FSTDNDKYIVEETF
+179 FSMDNDKDTEEVTF
-193 QRGDENNLNRRNQDD
+193 HRGDESNNLDRRDQDD
-208 IISIIEEPDSQ
+208 IISVIEEPDSP
-219 SEDGE
+219 SEDSE
-224 VGACANTEAVDF
+224 VRACANTEAIDF

-257 VKLSPHVKS
+257 VKLLPHVKS
-266 AILKKIRLLANGE
+266 AILKKIRLLANGQ
-279 WTKKLAKKIKGV
+279 WTKDLAKRVKGV

-303 RHSRLIWEKAIS
+303 RHRRLIWEVAIS
-315 FSPRCSMSEK
+315 FSPRCSMKEK
-325 FTSVTDDCAEKGAV
+325 FTSLTDDCAEKGAV

-350 LSHDETEKKVERIK
+350 LRHDEIEKKVERIK

-376 RNLQGV
+376 RNLQRV
-382 QVEINAN
+382 QAEVKAT
-389 ERVPNIYVDKVYA
+389 ERVPNIYVDKVCS
-402 KEVLEELAKKKTE
+402 KEVLEELTKKQTK
-415 RVGSSGSECLFFP
+415 RVGPSGSECLFFP

-470 EHAIIQLEPES
+470 EHAIIQLEPEN
-481 KIPILLLGR
+481 KMPILLLGR

-504 FKYQAYWQNAEH
+504 FKYQAYWQNAKH
-516 AGPHLPKFSFKKLLE
+516 AGAHLPKFSFKKFLE
-531 KEVLVEGEEK
+531 KEVLVESEEK
-541 AVQVSDDEEKEVD
+541 AEQVSEINDEKEVQ

-564 FVPCLCNGLCDCD
+564 FAPCLCNGPCDCD
-577 PIPEMSSSLKTNEGK
+577 LTPELSLSLKTNQVE
-592 KIADEKQSKVADTSA
+592 KIADEKQSKVVDTSH
-607 AENNEKDIE
+607 AENNEKEVE

-637 EIRNNFRELC
+637 EIRNNFRRLC
-647 QGNFPETETGE
+647 QSNFPQTETGE
-658 YHEHSKIEE
+658 NHEHSKLEE

-673 PLFITTKDLFI
+673 PLFITTKDLLI

-690 KGDTF
+690 EGDTF
-695 FRREENNE
+695 FRREENNQ

-732 DDVDDD
+732 DYDD
-738 DDYGISDNEIDVE
+738 GISDNEIDVE

-769 TEACKKRR
+769 AEACKKRR

-798 SKNQNYH
+798 SKNQSCH
-805 PSLVWIEIKSFIKG
+805 ASLVWMEIKSFIKG
-819 SAEAFLNEKGFLT
+819 SAEAFLNESGFLT

-839 GKKRAPNFTGDRK
+839 GKKRAPNFNGDRE
-852 VIYNLFLAYQKQK
+852 VIYSLFLAYRKK
-865 TSLNYFDEIDVCFNV
+865 MSSLNYFDEMDVCFNV
-880 FKRLQGQPYPIWG
+880 FKRLRGQPYPIWG
-893 FHEIYVDETQDFTQA
+893 FHEIYVDETQDFTQS

-948 VAAKQEFERNGVMS
+948 VAAKQEFERNEVMS
-962 PVMVPKRVHQLTHN
+962 PVMVPKQVHQLTHN

-996 LFPESFDRLKP
+996 FFPDSFDRLKP

-1054 SEESKRLLPPELRHG
+1054 SEESKRLLPPELGHG

-1096 SGSRS
+1096 SDSRP
-1101 LL
+1101 L

>member
-1 MLNHHWVS
+1 M
-9 ILFIKQICSLNFI
+9 
-22 SRIIFTGE
+22 
-30 GVDLLS
+30 LS
-36 HFIKINRS
+36 HFISINPS
-44 FITPVTVKNV
+44 FITPLNVKNV
-54 IFLCCERSFT
+54 IVFCCERSFT
-64 EVILEIFNILL
+64 EVVLEIFNILL
-75 TEVPREKLK
+75 TEVPRDKLK
-84 ISQDDAFAKKL
+84 ISQNDAFANKL

-105 FDKKTERPV
+105 FDRKTEQSV

-121 ESRNKKEKVVEKKD
+121 ESHSKTKKVVGKKEP
-135 ASVVANQEKKQL
+135 SVVANQEQKQL
-147 EKSEQAFD
+147 DKSEQALD
-155 ERKSSEQFQGKRDL
+155 ERRSSEQFQGKRNL
-169 SAELDDIIES
+169 SAELDSIIES
-179 FSTDNDKYIVEETF
+179 FSFDNDEDIDEETF
-193 QRGDENNLNRRNQDD
+193 QRGDENNLDRRDQEDLV
-208 IISIIEEPDSQ
+208 SVIEEPDSQ

-224 VGACANTEAVDF
+224 VGTCANTEAIDF

-250 VWKIITD
+250 VWKVITD
-257 VKLSPHVKS
+257 VKLSPRVKS
-266 AILKKIRLLANGE
+266 AILKKIRLLANGH
-279 WTKKLAKKIKGV
+279 WTKKLAKKVKGV
-291 SKSLKLYEARLN
+291 SKRLKLYEARLN
-303 RHSRLIWEKAIS
+303 RHSRLIWEEAIS
-315 FSPRCSMSEK
+315 FSPRCSMSKK
-325 FTSVTDDCAEKGAV
+325 FNSLTDDCAEKGAV
-339 YVDKIRLWDIA
+339 YVDKIRLWDIV
-350 LSHDETEKKVERIK
+350 LRHDETEKNVERIR
-364 KSQERG
+364 KSHERG

-376 RNLQGV
+376 RNLHGV
-382 QVEINAN
+382 QVKVNVN

-402 KEVLEELAKKKTE
+402 KEVLEELAKKQTE
-415 RVGSSGSECLFFP
+415 AVGPSGSECLFFP

-470 EHAIIQLEPES
+470 EHAIIQLEPEN
-481 KIPILLLGR
+481 KMPILLLGR

-516 AGPHLPKFSFKKLLE
+516 AGPHLPKFSFKKFLE
-531 KEVLVEGEEK
+531 KEVLVESEEK
-541 AVQVSDDEEKEVD
+541 AEQVSEINDEKEVD
-554 EKGGNKVEIS
+554 EKGSNNVGNS
-564 FVPCLCNGLCDCD
+564 FVPCLCNGPCDCD
-577 PIPEMSSSLKTNEGK
+577 PIPELPSSLKTNEVG
-592 KIADEKQSKVADTSA
+592 KIADEKQSKVIDTSA
-607 AENNEKDIE
+607 AQSNEEEIE

-637 EIRNNFRELC
+637 EIRNNFQELC
-647 QGNFPETETGE
+647 QGNFPETEIGE
-658 YHEHSKIEE
+658 NLRHSKLEQ

-673 PLFITTKDLFI
+673 PLFITTKDLLI

-690 KGDTF
+690 EGDTF
-695 FRREENNE
+695 FRREENND

-720 LHVLEEDDMDDD
+720 LHVLEEDDVDADDD
-732 DDVDDD
+732 D
-738 DDYGISDNEIDVE
+738 GMSDNENDAE
-751 YDGEQGVV
+751 HNEEQGVM
-759 NEAHPNQRKE
+759 NEAHPNPRK
-769 TEACKKRR
+769 TEACKKSR

-786 FAYEIWPSISKI
+786 FAYEIWPHISKV
-798 SKNQNYH
+798 SKNQNCH
-805 PSLVWIEIKSFIKG
+805 ASLVWMEITSFIKG
-819 SAEAFLNEKGFLT
+819 SAEAFLNEAGFLT

-839 GKKRAPNFTGDRK
+839 GKKRAPNFTGDRE
-852 VIYNLFLAYQKQK
+852 VIYNLFLAYQKK
-865 TSLNYFDEIDVCFNV
+865 RSSLNYFDEMDVCFNV

-948 VAAKQEFERNGVMS
+948 VAAKQEFERSGVIS
-962 PVMVPKRVHQLTHN
+962 PVMVPKQVHQLTHN

-996 LFPESFDRLKP
+996 FFPESFDRLKP

-1020 NADDFEQLALLLQGT
+1020 NAYDFEELALLLQGT
-1035 KRKTTSSIDFGAH
+1035 KRKTTSNIDFGAH

-1096 SGSRS
+1096 SGSIAF
-1101 LL
+1101 

>member
-1 MLNHHWVS
+1 M
-9 ILFIKQICSLNFI
+9 
-22 SRIIFTGE
+22 
-30 GVDLLS
+30 
-36 HFIKINRS
+36 
-44 FITPVTVKNV
+44 KNV
-54 IFLCCERSFT
+54 IVFCCERSFT
-64 EVILEIFNILL
+64 EVILDIFNILL
-75 TEVPREKLK
+75 TEVPRDKLK
-84 ISQDDAFAKKL
+84 ISQNDAFAKKL

-105 FDKKTERPV
+105 FDKKTEQLV
-114 IKETKKV
+114 IKEKEV
-121 ESRNKKEKVVEKKD
+121 ESRNKKQKVVEKKE
-135 ASVVANQEKKQL
+135 ASVVSNKEQKQL
-147 EKSEQAFD
+147 EKSEQAFN
-155 ERKSSEQFQGKRDL
+155 ERKSSEQCQGKRNL
-169 SAELDDIIES
+169 TAELDNIIES
-179 FSTDNDKYIVEETF
+179 FSIDNDKDTEEETF
-193 QRGDENNLNRRNQDD
+193 QRGDENNNLDRRDQDD
-208 IISIIEEPDSQ
+208 IISVIEEPDSP
-219 SEDGE
+219 SEDSE
-224 VGACANTEAVDF
+224 VGACANTEAIDF

-266 AILKKIRLLANGE
+266 AILKKIRLLANGQ
-279 WTKKLAKKIKGV
+279 WTKELAKKVKGV

-303 RHSRLIWEKAIS
+303 RHSRLIWEVAIS
-315 FSPRCSMSEK
+315 FSPRCSMKEK
-325 FTSVTDDCAEKGAV
+325 FTSLTDDCAEKGAV
-339 YVDKIRLWDIA
+339 YVDKIRLWDIS
-350 LSHDETEKKVERIK
+350 LHHDEIEKKVEWIK

-382 QVEINAN
+382 QAEVKAN

-402 KEVLEELAKKKTE
+402 KEVLEELTKKQTK
-415 RVGSSGSECLFFP
+415 RVGPSGSECLFFP

-470 EHAIIQLEPES
+470 EHAIIQLEPEN
-481 KIPILLLGR
+481 KMPILLLGR

-504 FKYQAYWQNAEH
+504 FKYQAYWENAKH
-516 AGPHLPKFSFKKLLE
+516 AGAHLPKFSFKKFLE
-531 KEVLVEGEEK
+531 KEVLVEREEK
-541 AVQVSDDEEKEVD
+541 AEQVSEINDEKEVE

-564 FVPCLCNGLCDCD
+564 FSPCLCNGPCDCD
-577 PIPEMSSSLKTNEGK
+577 PIPELSSSMKTNQVEK
-592 KIADEKQSKVADTSA
+592 TADEKQSKVFDTSH
-607 AENNEKDIE
+607 AENNEKEVE

-637 EIRNNFRELC
+637 EIRNNFRRLC
-647 QGNFPETETGE
+647 QGNFPQTETGE
-658 YHEHSKIEE
+658 NHEHSKIEE

-673 PLFITTKDLFI
+673 PLFITTKDLLI

-690 KGDTF
+690 DGDTF
-695 FRREENNE
+695 FRREENSQ

-732 DDVDDD
+732 DYDD
-738 DDYGISDNEIDVE
+738 GISDNEIDVE

-798 SKNQNYH
+798 SKNQNCH
-805 PSLVWIEIKSFIKG
+805 ASLVWMEIKSFIKG
-819 SAEAFLNEKGFLT
+819 SAEAFLNESGFLT

-839 GKKRAPNFTGDRK
+839 GKKRAPNFNGDRE
-852 VIYNLFLAYQKQK
+852 VIYSLFLAYRKK
-865 TSLNYFDEIDVCFNV
+865 MSSLNYFDEMDVCFNV
-880 FKRLQGQPYPIWG
+880 FKRLRGQPYPIWG

-948 VAAKQEFERNGVMS
+948 VAAKQEFERNEVMS
-962 PVMVPKRVHQLTHN
+962 PVMVPKQVHQLTHN

-996 LFPESFDRLKP
+996 FFPDSFDRLKP

-1054 SEESKRLLPPELRHG
+1054 SEESKRLLPLELRHG

-1096 SGSRS
+1096 SDSRP
-1101 LL
+1101 LLQT

>member
-1 MLNHHWVS
+1 M
-9 ILFIKQICSLNFI
+9 
-22 SRIIFTGE
+22 
-30 GVDLLS
+30 
-36 HFIKINRS
+36 
-44 FITPVTVKNV
+44 
-54 IFLCCERSFT
+54 
-64 EVILEIFNILL
+64 LEIFNTLL
-75 TEVPREKLK
+75 TEIPRDKLK
-84 ISQDDAFAKKL
+84 ISQNDAFAKKL
-95 ETTDKRWKYL
+95 DTTDKRWKYL
-105 FDKKTERPV
+105 FDKKTGQPI

-121 ESRNKKEKVVEKKD
+121 ESRNKKEKFVIKKE
-135 ASVVANQEKKQL
+135 ASVVVNLEQKQL
-147 EKSEQAFD
+147 EKSEQALD
-155 ERKSSEQFQGKRDL
+155 ERRSSEQFQGKRNL
-169 SAELDDIIES
+169 SAELDSIIES
-179 FSTDNDKYIVEETF
+179 FSFDNDEDIEEEIF
-193 QRGDENNLNRRNQDD
+193 QRGDENNLDRRGQED

-219 SEDGE
+219 SEDNE
-224 VGACANTEAVDF
+224 VGSCAKTEAIDF

-250 VWKIITD
+250 VWKVITD
-257 VKLSPHVKS
+257 VKLSPRVKS
-266 AILKKIRLLANGE
+266 AILKKIRLLANGH
-279 WTKKLAKKIKGV
+279 WTKKLAKKVKGV

-303 RHSRLIWEKAIS
+303 RHSRLIWEVAIS
-315 FSPRCSMSEK
+315 FSPRCSMSER
-325 FTSVTDDCAEKGAV
+325 FTSLTDDCAEKGAV
-339 YVDKIRLWDIA
+339 YVDKIRLWDIV
-350 LSHDETEKKVERIK
+350 LRHDETEKKVERIK

-382 QVEINAN
+382 QVQVNAN

-402 KEVLEELAKKKTE
+402 KEVLEVVAKKQTE
-415 RVGSSGSECLFFP
+415 RVGPSGSECLFFP

-470 EHAIIQLEPES
+470 EHAIIQLEPEN
-481 KIPILLLGR
+481 KMPILLLGR

-516 AGPHLPKFSFKKLLE
+516 AGPHLPKFSFKKFLE
-531 KEVLVEGEEK
+531 KEVLVEREEK
-541 AVQVSDDEEKEVD
+541 AEQVSDTNDEKEVD
-554 EKGGNKVEIS
+554 EKGSNKVEIS
-564 FVPCLCNGLCDCD
+564 FVPCLCNGPCDCD
-577 PIPEMSSSLKTNEGK
+577 PIPELPSSLKTNEVR
-592 KIADEKQSKVADTSA
+592 KIADEKQLKVVDSSA
-607 AENNEKDIE
+607 AENNEEEVE
-616 EKDEYEHIRQLMVTK
+616 EKDEYEDIRQLMVTK

-647 QGNFPETETGE
+647 QGNFPETETGKN
-658 YHEHSKIEE
+658 HEHSKIEK
-667 IPPEKY
+667 IPPEMY
-673 PLFITTKDLFI
+673 PLFITAKDLLI

-690 KGDTF
+690 EGDTF

-732 DDVDDD
+732 DDDDD
-738 DDYGISDNEIDVE
+738 GGGISDNENDAE
-751 YDGEQGVV
+751 HDGEQGVV
-759 NEAHPNQRKE
+759 NEAHPNQRKA
-769 TEACKKRR
+769 EACQKRR

-786 FAYEIWPSISKI
+786 FAYEIWPQISKI
-798 SKNQNYH
+798 SKNQNCH
-805 PSLVWIEIKSFIKG
+805 ASLVWMEIKSFIKG
-819 SAEAFLNEKGFLT
+819 SAEAFLNKTGFLT

-839 GKKRAPNFTGDRK
+839 GKKRAPNFTGDRE
-852 VIYNLFLAYQKQK
+852 VIYSLFLAYQKK
-865 TSLNYFDEIDVCFNV
+865 RSSLNYFDEMDVCFNV

-962 PVMVPKRVHQLTHN
+962 PVMVPKQVHQLTHN

-996 LFPESFDRLKP
+996 FFPESFDRLKP

-1020 NADDFEQLALLLQGT
+1020 NAYDFEELALLLQGT
-1035 KRKTTSSIDFGAH
+1035 KRKTTSNIDFGAH

-1096 SGSRS
+1096 SGSMS
-1101 LL
+1101 LFKNLSVTYQYLNTYFPEVL

>member
-1 MLNHHWVS
+1 M
-9 ILFIKQICSLNFI
+9 
-22 SRIIFTGE
+22 
-30 GVDLLS
+30 
-36 HFIKINRS
+36 
-44 FITPVTVKNV
+44 KNV
-54 IFLCCERSFT
+54 IVFCCERSFT
-64 EVILEIFNILL
+64 EVILDIFNILL
-75 TEVPREKLK
+75 TEVPRDKLK
-84 ISQDDAFAKKL
+84 ISQNDAFAKKL

-105 FDKKTERPV
+105 FDKKTEQLV
-114 IKETKKV
+114 IKEKEV
-121 ESRNKKEKVVEKKD
+121 ESRNKKQKVVEKKE
-135 ASVVANQEKKQL
+135 ASVVSNKEQKQL
-147 EKSEQAFD
+147 EKSEQAFN
-155 ERKSSEQFQGKRDL
+155 ERKSSEQCQGKRNL
-169 SAELDDIIES
+169 TAELDNIIES
-179 FSTDNDKYIVEETF
+179 FSIDNDKDTEEDTF
-193 QRGDENNLNRRNQDD
+193 QRGDENNNLDRRDQDD
-208 IISIIEEPDSQ
+208 IISVIEEPDSP
-219 SEDGE
+219 SEDSE
-224 VGACANTEAVDF
+224 VGACANTEAIDF

-266 AILKKIRLLANGE
+266 AILKKIRLLANGQ
-279 WTKKLAKKIKGV
+279 WTKELAKKVKGV

-303 RHSRLIWEKAIS
+303 RHSRLIWEVAIS
-315 FSPRCSMSEK
+315 FSPRCSMKEK
-325 FTSVTDDCAEKGAV
+325 FTSLTDDCAEKGAV
-339 YVDKIRLWDIA
+339 YVDKIRLWDIS
-350 LSHDETEKKVERIK
+350 LHHDEIEKKVEWIK

-382 QVEINAN
+382 QAEVKAN

-402 KEVLEELAKKKTE
+402 KEVLEELTKKQTK
-415 RVGSSGSECLFFP
+415 RVGPSGSECLFFP

-470 EHAIIQLEPES
+470 EHAIIQLEPEN
-481 KIPILLLGR
+481 KMPILLLGR

-504 FKYQAYWQNAEH
+504 FKYQAYWENAKH
-516 AGPHLPKFSFKKLLE
+516 AGAHLPKFSFKKFLE
-531 KEVLVEGEEK
+531 KEVLVEREEK
-541 AVQVSDDEEKEVD
+541 AEQVSEINDEKEVE

-564 FVPCLCNGLCDCD
+564 FSPCLCNGPCDCD
-577 PIPEMSSSLKTNEGK
+577 PIPELSSSMKTNQVEK
-592 KIADEKQSKVADTSA
+592 TADEKQSKVFDTSH
-607 AENNEKDIE
+607 AENNEKEVE

-637 EIRNNFRELC
+637 EIRNNFRRLC
-647 QGNFPETETGE
+647 QGNFPQTETGE
-658 YHEHSKIEE
+658 NHEHSKIEE

-673 PLFITTKDLFI
+673 PLFITTKDLLI

-690 KGDTF
+690 DGDTF
-695 FRREENNE
+695 FRREENNQ

-732 DDVDDD
+732 DYDD
-738 DDYGISDNEIDVE
+738 GISDNEIDVE

-777 PTKEVTYEV
+777 PTKEVTYEL

-798 SKNQNYH
+798 SKNQNCH
-805 PSLVWIEIKSFIKG
+805 ASLVWMEIKSFIKG
-819 SAEAFLNEKGFLT
+819 SAEAFLNESGFLT

-839 GKKRAPNFTGDRK
+839 GKKRAPNFNGDRE
-852 VIYNLFLAYQKQK
+852 VIYSLFLAYRKK
-865 TSLNYFDEIDVCFNV
+865 MSSLNYFDEMDVCFNV
-880 FKRLQGQPYPIWG
+880 FKRLRGQPYPIWG

-948 VAAKQEFERNGVMS
+948 VAAKQEFERNEVMS
-962 PVMVPKRVHQLTHN
+962 PVMVPKQVHQLTHN

-996 LFPESFDRLKP
+996 FFPDSFDRLKP

-1054 SEESKRLLPPELRHG
+1054 SEESKRLLPLELRHG

-1096 SGSRS
+1096 SDSRP
-1101 LL
+1101 LLQT

>member
-1 MLNHHWVS
+1 M
-9 ILFIKQICSLNFI
+9 
-22 SRIIFTGE
+22 
-30 GVDLLS
+30 
-36 HFIKINRS
+36 
-44 FITPVTVKNV
+44 KNV
-54 IFLCCERSFT
+54 IVFCCERSFT
-64 EVILEIFNILL
+64 EVILDIFNILL
-75 TEVPREKLK
+75 TEVPRDKLK
-84 ISQDDAFAKKL
+84 ISQNDAFAKKL

-105 FDKKTERPV
+105 FDKKTEQLV
-114 IKETKKV
+114 IKEKEV
-121 ESRNKKEKVVEKKD
+121 ESRNKKQKVVEKKE
-135 ASVVANQEKKQL
+135 ASVVSNKEQKQL
-147 EKSEQAFD
+147 EKSEQAFN
-155 ERKSSEQFQGKRDL
+155 ERKSSEQCQGKRNL
-169 SAELDDIIES
+169 TAELDNIIES
-179 FSTDNDKYIVEETF
+179 FSIDNDKDTEEETF
-193 QRGDENNLNRRNQDD
+193 QRGDENNNLDRRDQDD
-208 IISIIEEPDSQ
+208 IISVIEEPDSP
-219 SEDGE
+219 SEDSE
-224 VGACANTEAVDF
+224 VGACANTEAIDF

-266 AILKKIRLLANGE
+266 AILKKIRLLANGQ
-279 WTKKLAKKIKGV
+279 WTKELAKKVKGV

-303 RHSRLIWEKAIS
+303 RHSRLIWEVAIS
-315 FSPRCSMSEK
+315 FSPRCSMKEK
-325 FTSVTDDCAEKGAV
+325 FTSLTDDCAEKGAV
-339 YVDKIRLWDIA
+339 YVDKIRLWDIV
-350 LSHDETEKKVERIK
+350 LRHDETEKNVERIR
-364 KSQERG
+364 KSHERG

-376 RNLQGV
+376 RNLHGV
-382 QVEINAN
+382 QVKVNAN

-402 KEVLEELAKKKTE
+402 KEVLEKLAKKQTE
-415 RVGSSGSECLFFP
+415 AVGPSGSECLFFP

-470 EHAIIQLEPES
+470 EHAIIQLEPEN
-481 KIPILLLGR
+481 KMPILLLGR

-504 FKYQAYWQNAEH
+504 FKYQAYWENAKH
-516 AGPHLPKFSFKKLLE
+516 AGAHLPKFSFKKFLE
-531 KEVLVEGEEK
+531 KEVLVEREEK
-541 AVQVSDDEEKEVD
+541 AEQVSEINDEKEVE

-564 FVPCLCNGLCDCD
+564 FSPCLCNGPCDCD
-577 PIPEMSSSLKTNEGK
+577 PIPELSSSMKTNQVEK
-592 KIADEKQSKVADTSA
+592 TADEKQSKVFDTSH
-607 AENNEKDIE
+607 AENNEKEVE

-637 EIRNNFRELC
+637 EIKNNFRELC
-647 QGNFPETETGE
+647 QGNFPETETVE
-658 YHEHSKIEE
+658 NHQYSKIEE
-667 IPPEKY
+667 IPPERY
-673 PLFITTKDLFI
+673 PLFITTKDLLI

-690 KGDTF
+690 DGDTF
-695 FRREENNE
+695 FRREENNQ

-732 DDVDDD
+732 DYDD
-738 DDYGISDNEIDVE
+738 GISDNEIDVE

-798 SKNQNYH
+798 SKNQNCH
-805 PSLVWIEIKSFIKG
+805 ASLVWMEIKSFIKG
-819 SAEAFLNEKGFLT
+819 SAEAFLNESGFLT

-839 GKKRAPNFTGDRK
+839 GKKRAPNFNGDRE
-852 VIYNLFLAYQKQK
+852 VIYSLFLAYRKK
-865 TSLNYFDEIDVCFNV
+865 MSSLNYFDEMDVCFNV
-880 FKRLQGQPYPIWG
+880 FKRLRGQPYPIWG
-893 FHEIYVDETQDFTQA
+893 FHEIYVDETQDFTQS

-948 VAAKQEFERNGVMS
+948 VAAKQEFERNEVMS
-962 PVMVPKRVHQLTHN
+962 PVMVPKQVHQLTHN

-996 LFPESFDRLKP
+996 FFPDSFDRLKP

-1054 SEESKRLLPPELRHG
+1054 SEESKRLLPLELRHG

-1096 SGSRS
+1096 SDSRP
-1101 LL
+1101 LLQT